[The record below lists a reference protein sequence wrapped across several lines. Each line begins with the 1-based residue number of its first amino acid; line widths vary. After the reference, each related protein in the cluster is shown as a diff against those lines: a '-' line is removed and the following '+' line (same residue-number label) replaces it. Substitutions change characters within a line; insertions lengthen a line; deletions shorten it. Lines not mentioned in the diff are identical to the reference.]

1 MPDKFT
7 GNVGPYAKPLA
18 GAAPGDMRSR
28 FNELVPMEVQNAYQ
42 QKAEI
47 DVLEADRL
55 ENQKLLQEQRNVKLN
70 SLKSLYRQ
78 AMPNP
83 QFADRAASSVF
94 DRIENAGSKQELN
107 DIYSEIE
114 GIREKAQDSLFLF
127 DGMETFS
134 GIAQSLASTA
144 EGFFFGKETEVN
156 KKKKLL
162 KQANPD
168 LNDVAGSV
176 LPRDL
181 FSEGVNAI
189 KEAEFKSYGQQI
201 LTQYE
206 SPLALNQALDKAR
219 HGSSGAY
226 KNFDAFVAPRLDDA
240 FATKGHYLYRE
251 GEEAAQ
257 FQKDARK
264 AFADPTYNRITAN
277 FKHDLEK
284 ESLSSLKGAVMQKLQ
299 GELLKPRDAVD
310 YNPDNIK
317 NYRNSLNII
326 DQRLNSLS
334 GVYKVDKYSP
344 DYNVLGGSSSTI
356 RSTIKAFSDT
366 LPGQL
371 LADITGQS
379 DFDKAVGS
387 EAFYKPEVITYD
399 AENRPV
405 MSNQFMY
412 TKADGSKGFNY
423 GAIPEA
429 GGAMVAQ
436 MLPIIATGGLV
447 GGAVRGLAGAEL
459 GWASSAAA
467 GVARGYDAINK
478 VSAFGKE
485 LQLADRAATFASV
498 AANTI
503 PHFVEQEKRWGG
515 NYFKRGFAGGIVEAS
530 AEAIGFPDVGAL
542 KMRPMTTTLASSA
555 MRSAG
560 LELNFGQRLGAY
572 LNNSYEFAKMATKQ
586 NAVEALEEE
595 LSLIGNSIVQNTLMP
610 EEYALRDREE
620 VTAKTLTDTLV
631 ESFAAGLIYSF
642 GTTGT
647 GAYSF
652 TRPEN
657 LKNMANWEAANNAD
671 LFVAKLSDLKDKGKI
686 TDQDFI
692 QGMAK
697 VRNLQGT
704 LKSMV
709 GFDNI
714 RDLKTLNVDK
724 DEQYNLFTN
733 LLRKNDLLT
742 IDYDSLSEDEKN
754 TLAKYK
760 IANKLSQKEA
770 SKIEEIKKQLAEI
783 STKENPTPAEIE
795 KSVELTLLYQRI
807 KRANIQAVKKGEIS
821 EEDKKFFYERGLLQD
836 TDLQFTREDIDKEI
850 ASIDKSILKT
860 QKRIDRYAN
869 LTDSEKRDVIRQVYD
884 EKIDAVMNI
893 DGTAELVSSMS
904 ALKKDLEYL
913 KLKGEEEVPGQI
925 EHKERLLDAYG
936 KQMYDLTNE
945 RDEFGQN
952 KIEQKVS
959 TFDAVALEQEGD
971 FYSMLEAQEYLSAN
985 KDHVNQE
992 LYDTVQENLNDS
1004 FERAQAALAE
1014 ATPEVRSKILTDFL
1028 DKVTL
1033 KNTKYAYNVNL
1044 VNSLFPSAEY
1054 TQEEL
1059 DNSREELI
1067 QRRAQRRSAQ
1077 VLGTETLS
1085 EDEEEQKDQKEFN
1098 EVAARAAQTPEVV
1111 DESGKSNRDDI
1122 YLEGYNKMLEKA
1134 KNSPTG
1140 FAKAFESTVK
1150 SRLTKVFSSGT
1161 KDYNTLIN
1169 AFDNLLDKK
1178 ITPEEFR
1185 NIFLSVWRDNKAD
1198 EKKANAVIF
1207 LKFIADRYFAN
1218 DMPADRVASTTPAA
1232 KTTPVTPATTTP
1244 PKTVAKN
1251 APTPKQGGKVDRLN
1265 EVVTQEVKARMTQL
1279 EYLAS
1284 PLRSIAFE
1292 YNRQNEKNQDPAVL
1306 RNVAIIEKLPSIE
1319 GSTIRVMNRKLFLLY
1334 HIGQRSRDVN
1344 PREEFEKIVTHISE
1358 NQMSVDNWNSLSE
1371 EEKES
1376 LVSPID
1382 AIIGKNFYDES
1393 MLRFF
1398 FTSTKVDPLK
1408 PNELYPVGSG
1418 LFTNPEAIITA
1429 IDEEKNLITID
1440 GLPMELN
1447 MPTVSKGEYPIS
1459 DRIIEE
1465 YSKLGGSE
1473 QELRNKNVD
1482 TFERLKAL
1490 KKAISE
1496 ADSLSDTLPFLDFD
1510 FNVSS
1515 GVMLR
1520 TPINTFEKGN
1530 TTEVESVKKARISDF
1545 KIIEDPRESVF
1556 GKSFA
1561 FEKGRV
1567 YFNNNGNPTLLT
1579 NNKIDSAEA
1588 DALAEVYFSEENPY
1602 FASPKEAE
1610 AYLFNLINQVD
1621 KKTRLHFFVN
1631 EEYPGPGQF
1640 PVIIV
1645 KSEETGKGFT
1655 NTVLTKEEFASTL
1668 KNHYYKASLALMKS
1682 GEPILR
1688 FKPEGAVTQ
1697 NYAEYLKDTH
1707 NFPIKDGEVARPV
1720 NKVVYLSTESLAKQF
1735 PEITGIVPE
1744 VETPKQV
1751 PTTPAQPA
1759 QATQATDTVADK
1771 IISNGDRI
1779 INVQTKPITDEITD
1793 TDGELFLTSDKD
1805 PGGRVYINMDP
1816 LKNVLVVP
1824 NNTLTVIDKNTGKEV
1839 VSKELNPEGAVI
1851 FEAMQGRL
1859 FVVANING
1867 QLVPFYKSSA
1877 GTSGKTQGDWYPF
1890 FGYTGAWLVKGGI
1903 DKGTG
1908 KMSYSPEID
1917 KVTKLL
1923 NENLVFP
1930 DKYIDRATN
1939 TIKGTDGEV
1948 LIDMNVAFKINR
1960 LEQKEFGSQ
1969 TGKGTNYQ
1977 IKGLKE
1983 NTRSGSGVVALIT
1996 GLNTTSLDSSKTPKE
2011 LSEWFSLIS
2020 KNAEPA
2026 AKPSEPSALQ
2036 TLSILV
2042 FPTALKAISKSAV
2055 PDAPQLS
2062 AVKTVG
2068 EEFYQMAIN
2077 TVLADP
2083 GKLSTVYYPKL
2094 IKNGEG
2100 KGASVYFELTPY
2112 DPTDPGAL
2120 GSPFYIARVQIAE
2133 REKPVTLV
2141 LVKPKSPFGG
2151 TFGTPRFLAEID
2163 LANPSEGK
2171 MSSTVPSA
2179 PVAPIAP
2186 VAPVE
2191 PPVTKKARPV
2201 LTANTF
2207 EEPQA
2212 EVTSESPFL
2221 DSLQDEEELRA
2232 AAKEVKDACKGDLD
2246 DIA

>member
-7 GNVGPYAKPLA
+7 SNVGPYAKPLA

-206 SPLALNQALDKAR
+206 SPLALNQALEKAR
-219 HGSSGAY
+219 RGSSGAY

-257 FQKDARK
+257 FQRDARN
-264 AFADPTYNRITAN
+264 AFADPTQNQTTAN

-310 YNPDNIK
+310 YNPENIK
-317 NYRNSLNII
+317 HYRNSLNII

-334 GVYKVDKYSP
+334 GVYKVDKYAP
-344 DYNVLGGSSSTI
+344 EIEQTFFGDSSSAR
-356 RSTIKAFSDT
+356 RSTIKAFGDT

-371 LADITGQS
+371 IADVFNMG
-379 DFDKAVGS
+379 DFQKAVFS

-399 AENRPV
+399 AENKPV

-412 TKADGSKGFNY
+412 TKTDGSKGFNF

-436 MLPIIATGGLV
+436 MMPIIAVGGLV
-447 GGAVRGLAGAEL
+447 GGAVKGLAGAEL
-459 GWASSAAA
+459 GWASTAAA

-478 VSAFGKE
+478 LSAFGKE

-515 NYFKRGFAGGIVEAS
+515 NYVKRGFAGGIVEAS

-642 GTTGT
+642 GTTGA
-647 GAYSF
+647 GAYSY

-686 TDQDFI
+686 TDQDFV

-709 GFDNI
+709 GFDSI

-733 LLRKNDLLT
+733 LLRKNELLT

-760 IANKLSQKEA
+760 IANKISQKEA
-770 SKIEEIKKQLAEI
+770 GKIEEIKKQLAEI

-807 KRANIQAVKKGEIS
+807 KRANIQSVKKGEIS
-821 EEDKKFFYERGLLQD
+821 EEDKKFFYEKGLLQD
-836 TDLQFTREDIDKEI
+836 ADLQFTREDIDKEI

-904 ALKKDLEYL
+904 ALKKDLDYL

-1044 VNSLFPSAEY
+1044 VNSLFPNAEY

-1098 EVAARAAQTPEVV
+1098 EVATQAAQTPEVV
-1111 DESGKSNRDDI
+1111 DESGNSNRDEI
-1122 YLEGYNKMLEKA
+1122 YLAGYNRMLEKA
-1134 KNSPTG
+1134 KNNPMG
-1140 FAKAFESTVK
+1140 FDKAFESAVK
-1150 SRLTKVFSSGT
+1150 NRLSRVFTRGT
-1161 KDYNTLIN
+1161 KDYNTLTN

-1232 KTTPVTPATTTP
+1232 KTTPVTPAATGTTTTTP

-1306 RNVAIIEKLPSIE
+1306 RNIALLEKLSSIP
-1319 GSTIRVMNRKLFLLY
+1319 GSRIRVMNRKLFLTY
-1334 HIGQRSRDVN
+1334 HIMQRNAEVD
-1344 PREEFEKIVTHISE
+1344 PTEEFEKIATYISE
-1358 NQMSVDNWNSLSE
+1358 NQMSVDTWNALSE

-1376 LVSPID
+1376 LMSPID
-1382 AIIGKNFYDES
+1382 AILGKNFYDEG
-1393 MLRFF
+1393 MVRFF
-1398 FTSTKVDPLK
+1398 FTSTDSKGK
-1408 PNELYPVGSG
+1408 LYPVGSG
-1418 LFTNPEAIITA
+1418 LFTNAEPIITA
-1429 IDEEKNLITID
+1429 VDGEENLITID

-1447 MPTVSKGEYPIS
+1447 MPTVSRGEYPIS

-1473 QELRNKNVD
+1473 QELRNKNAD

-1490 KKAISE
+1490 KKSIS
-1496 ADSLSDTLPFLDFD
+1496 AANSFNDSLPYMDFD

-1515 GVMLR
+1515 GVMLP

-1530 TTEVESVKKARISDF
+1530 TTEVENVKKARISDF

-1579 NNKIDSAEA
+1579 NNKIDPAEA

-1645 KSEETGKGFT
+1645 KSVETGTGFQ

-1682 GEPILR
+1682 GEPVLR

-1707 NFPIKDGEVARPV
+1707 NFPIKDGEVAKPV
-1720 NKVVYLSTESLAKQF
+1720 NKIVYLSTESLAEQF
-1735 PEITGIVPE
+1735 PEITGIVPK

-1751 PTTPAQPA
+1751 PTTPTQPTGA
-1759 QATQATDTVADK
+1759 KADIERRKQAELDTNTSAGYGVIASDYLFTGGRGSMLSTDYLLQALIASFPFAGKQIDAIRNK
-1771 IISNGDRI
+1771 YASKLGNISDD
-1779 INVQTKPITDEITD
+1779 INSKSYNDAIAEIRNAINTTYQNSEIESLFDEI
-1793 TDGELFLTSDKD
+1793 
-1805 PGGRVYINMDP
+1805 
-1816 LKNVLVVP
+1816 LKNA
-1824 NNTLTVIDKNTGKEV
+1824 TGFISREGNR
-1839 VSKELNPEGAVI
+1839 VSSRL
-1851 FEAMQGRL
+1851 EA
-1859 FVVANING
+1859 
-1867 QLVPFYKSSA
+1867 
-1877 GTSGKTQGDWYPF
+1877 
-1890 FGYTGAWLVKGGI
+1890 
-1903 DKGTG
+1903 
-1908 KMSYSPEID
+1908 
-1917 KVTKLL
+1917 L
-1923 NENLVFP
+1923 NEEHKN
-1930 DKYIDRATN
+1930 
-1939 TIKGTDGEV
+1939 
-1948 LIDMNVAFKINR
+1948 KIETR
-1960 LEQKEFGSQ
+1960 YKAELDALEQ
-1969 TGKGTNYQ
+1969 
-1977 IKGLKE
+1977 
-1983 NTRSGSGVVALIT
+1983 
-1996 GLNTTSLDSSKTPKE
+1996 P
-2011 LSEWFSLIS
+2011 
-2020 KNAEPA
+2020 

-2042 FPTALKAISKSAV
+2042 FPRALDAISKSAV
-2055 PDAPQLS
+2055 ADAPQLS

-2083 GKLSTVYYPKL
+2083 SKLSTVYYPKL
-2094 IKNGEG
+2094 IKNNTGG
-2100 KGASVYFELTPY
+2100 TGASVYFELTPY

-2151 TFGTPRFLAEID
+2151 KFGTPRFLAEID

>member
-7 GNVGPYAKPLA
+7 GSVGPYAKPLA

-189 KEAEFKSYGQQI
+189 KEAEFKSYGQKI

-206 SPLALNQALDKAR
+206 SPLALNQALEKAR

-226 KNFDAFVAPRLDDA
+226 KDFDAFVAPRLDDA

-257 FQKDARK
+257 FQKDARN
-264 AFADPTYNRITAN
+264 AFANPTYNQVSAN

-310 YNPDNIK
+310 YNADNIK
-317 NYRNSLNII
+317 YYRNSLNII
-326 DQRLNSLS
+326 DQRLNSLA
-334 GVYKVDKYSP
+334 GVYKVDKYAP
-344 DYNVLGGSSSTI
+344 DIQKTLFGEKSSAR
-356 RSTIKAFSDT
+356 RSTFKAFGDT
-366 LPGQL
+366 LPGQWVL
-371 LADITGQS
+371 DLIGES
-379 DFDKAVGS
+379 DFDKAVFS
-387 EAFYKPEVITYD
+387 ESFYKPEVITYD

-447 GGAVRGLAGAEL
+447 GGAVKGLAGAEL
-459 GWASSAAA
+459 GWASTAAA
-467 GVARGYDAINK
+467 GVARGYDALNK

-515 NYFKRGFAGGIVEAS
+515 NYVKRGFAGGIVEAS

-610 EEYALRDREE
+610 EEYALRDREQ

-642 GTTGT
+642 GTTGA
-647 GAYSF
+647 GAYSY

-686 TDQDFI
+686 TDQDFV

-709 GFDNI
+709 GFDSI

-733 LLRKNDLLT
+733 LLRKNELLT

-770 SKIEEIKKQLAEI
+770 GKIEEIKKQLAEI

-807 KRANIQAVKKGEIS
+807 KRANIQSVKKGEIS
-821 EEDKKFFYERGLLQD
+821 EEDKKFFYEKGLLQD
-836 TDLQFTREDIDKEI
+836 ADLQFTREDIDKEI

-904 ALKKDLEYL
+904 ALKKDLDYL

-936 KQMYDLTNE
+936 KKMYDLTNE

-1044 VNSLFPSAEY
+1044 VNSLFPNAEY

-1059 DNSREELI
+1059 DNSREELS

-1098 EVAARAAQTPEVV
+1098 EVATQAAQTPEVV
-1111 DESGKSNRDDI
+1111 DESGNSNRDEI
-1122 YLEGYNKMLEKA
+1122 YLAGYNRMLEKA
-1134 KNSPTG
+1134 KNNPMG
-1140 FAKAFESTVK
+1140 FDKAFESAVK
-1150 SRLTKVFSSGT
+1150 SRLSRVFTRGT
-1161 KDYNTLIN
+1161 KDYNTLTN

-1232 KTTPVTPATTTP
+1232 KTTPVTPATTTTTP

-1306 RNVAIIEKLPSIE
+1306 RNIALLEKLSSIP
-1319 GSTIRVMNRKLFLLY
+1319 GSRIRVMNRKLFLTY
-1334 HIGQRSRDVN
+1334 HIMQRNAEVD
-1344 PREEFEKIVTHISE
+1344 PTEEFEKIATYISE
-1358 NQMSVDNWNSLSE
+1358 NQMSVDIWNALSE
-1371 EEKES
+1371 EEKEN
-1376 LVSPID
+1376 LMSPID
-1382 AIIGKNFYDES
+1382 AILGKNFYDEG
-1393 MLRFF
+1393 MVRFF
-1398 FTSTKVDPLK
+1398 FTSTDSKDK
-1408 PNELYPVGSG
+1408 LYPVGSG
-1418 LFTNPEAIITA
+1418 LFTNAEPIITA
-1429 IDEEKNLITID
+1429 VDEEENLITID

-1473 QELRNKNVD
+1473 QELRNKNAD

-1490 KKAISE
+1490 KKSIAAANSFN
-1496 ADSLSDTLPFLDFD
+1496 DSLPYMDFD

-1515 GVMLR
+1515 GVMLP

-1579 NNKIDSAEA
+1579 NNKIDPAEA

-1645 KSEETGKGFT
+1645 KSVETGTGFQ

-1707 NFPIKDGEVARPV
+1707 NFPIKDGEVAKPV
-1720 NKVVYLSTESLAKQF
+1720 NKIVYLSTESLAAQF
-1735 PEITGIVPE
+1735 PEIVGIVPK

-1751 PTTPAQPA
+1751 PTTPAQPTGA
-1759 QATQATDTVADK
+1759 RADIQIPKLITVKVDLSILSISELNNVAKQLRQKTIDARQAEKEGKSVIGGSISIENDYQAVKKYITELTALGTTDTTNKALDN
-1771 IISNGDRI
+1771 IESF
-1779 INVQTKPITDEITD
+1779 E
-1793 TDGELFLTSDKD
+1793 TSK
-1805 PGGRVYINMDP
+1805 GSIYT
-1816 LKNVLVVP
+1816 VLP
-1824 NNTLTVIDKNTGKEV
+1824 N
-1839 VSKELNPEGAVI
+1839 
-1851 FEAMQGRL
+1851 
-1859 FVVANING
+1859 
-1867 QLVPFYKSSA
+1867 
-1877 GTSGKTQGDWYPF
+1877 GKTQ
-1890 FGYTGAWLVKGGI
+1890 
-1903 DKGTG
+1903 
-1908 KMSYSPEID
+1908 
-1917 KVTKLL
+1917 
-1923 NENLVFP
+1923 
-1930 DKYIDRATN
+1930 R
-1939 TIKGTDGEV
+1939 
-1948 LIDMNVAFKINR
+1948 FKTAAN
-1960 LEQKEFGSQ
+1960 
-1969 TGKGTNYQ
+1969 
-1977 IKGLKE
+1977 
-1983 NTRSGSGVVALIT
+1983 
-1996 GLNTTSLDSSKTPKE
+1996 E
-2011 LSEWFSLIS
+2011 LSEPNDLIVFVKFKNSKQEQDFLSAQNRQGGQKLYVVDSEGNLYDTNEQVQGKDVKLAIIKDGKVVETVETSLEPKVGYNTFDQRRFEKDGEKYRSSHLGNTIVKINYKKS
-2020 KNAEPA
+2020 VSAEPA
-2026 AKPSEPSALQ
+2026 VKSSGPSALQ

-2042 FPTALKAISKSAV
+2042 FPRALDAISKSAV
-2055 PDAPQLS
+2055 ADAPQLS

-2083 GKLSTVYYPKL
+2083 SKLSTVYYPKL
-2094 IKNGEG
+2094 IKNNTGG
-2100 KGASVYFELTPY
+2100 TGASVYFELTPY

-2151 TFGTPRFLAEID
+2151 KFGTPRFLAEID

-2171 MSSTVPSA
+2171 MSSTIPSA
-2179 PVAPIAP
+2179 PVAPVVPI
-2186 VAPVE
+2186 APVE
-2191 PPVTKKARPV
+2191 PPATKKARPV

>member
-7 GNVGPYAKPLA
+7 SNVGPYAKPLA

-206 SPLALNQALDKAR
+206 SPLALNQALEKAR
-219 HGSSGAY
+219 RGSSGAY

-257 FQKDARK
+257 FQRDARN
-264 AFADPTYNRITAN
+264 AFADPTQNQTTAN

-310 YNPDNIK
+310 YNPENIK
-317 NYRNSLNII
+317 HYRNSLNII

-334 GVYKVDKYSP
+334 GVYKVDKYAP
-344 DYNVLGGSSSTI
+344 EIEQTFFGDSSSAR
-356 RSTIKAFSDT
+356 RSTIKAFGDT

-371 LADITGQS
+371 IADVFNMG
-379 DFDKAVGS
+379 DFQKAVFS

-399 AENRPV
+399 AENKPV

-412 TKADGSKGFNY
+412 TKTDGSKGFNF

-436 MLPIIATGGLV
+436 MMPIIAVGGLV
-447 GGAVRGLAGAEL
+447 GGAVKGLAGAEL
-459 GWASSAAA
+459 GWASTAAA

-478 VSAFGKE
+478 LSAFGKE

-515 NYFKRGFAGGIVEAS
+515 NYVKRGFAGGIVEAS

-642 GTTGT
+642 GTTGA
-647 GAYSF
+647 GAYSY

-686 TDQDFI
+686 TDQDFV

-709 GFDNI
+709 GFDSI

-733 LLRKNDLLT
+733 LLRKNELLT

-760 IANKLSQKEA
+760 IANKISQKEA
-770 SKIEEIKKQLAEI
+770 GKIEEIKKQLAEI

-807 KRANIQAVKKGEIS
+807 KRANIQSVKKGEIS
-821 EEDKKFFYERGLLQD
+821 EEDKKFFYEKGLLQD
-836 TDLQFTREDIDKEI
+836 ADLQFTREDIDKEI

-904 ALKKDLEYL
+904 ALKKDLDYL

-1044 VNSLFPSAEY
+1044 VNSLFPGAEY

-1098 EVAARAAQTPEVV
+1098 EVATQAAQTPEVV
-1111 DESGKSNRDDI
+1111 DESGNSNRDEI
-1122 YLEGYNKMLEKA
+1122 YLAGYNRMLEKA
-1134 KNSPTG
+1134 KNNPMG
-1140 FAKAFESTVK
+1140 FDKAFESAVK
-1150 SRLTKVFSSGT
+1150 NRLSRVFTRGT
-1161 KDYNTLIN
+1161 KDYNTLTN

-1232 KTTPVTPATTTP
+1232 KTTPVTPAATGTTTTTP

-1306 RNVAIIEKLPSIE
+1306 RNIALLEKLSSIP
-1319 GSTIRVMNRKLFLLY
+1319 GSRIRVMNRKLFLTY
-1334 HIGQRSRDVN
+1334 HIMQRNAEVD
-1344 PREEFEKIVTHISE
+1344 PTEEFEKIATYISE
-1358 NQMSVDNWNSLSE
+1358 NQMSVDTWNALSE

-1376 LVSPID
+1376 LMSPID
-1382 AIIGKNFYDES
+1382 AILGKNFYDEG
-1393 MLRFF
+1393 MVRFF
-1398 FTSTKVDPLK
+1398 FTSTDSKGK
-1408 PNELYPVGSG
+1408 LYPVGSG
-1418 LFTNPEAIITA
+1418 LFTNAEPIITA
-1429 IDEEKNLITID
+1429 VDGEENLITID

-1447 MPTVSKGEYPIS
+1447 MPTVSRGEYPIS

-1473 QELRNKNVD
+1473 QELRNKNAD

-1490 KKAISE
+1490 KKSIS
-1496 ADSLSDTLPFLDFD
+1496 AANSFNDSLPYMDFD

-1515 GVMLR
+1515 GVMLP

-1530 TTEVESVKKARISDF
+1530 TTEVENVKKARISDF

-1579 NNKIDSAEA
+1579 NNKIDPAEA

-1645 KSEETGKGFT
+1645 KSVETGTGFQ

-1707 NFPIKDGEVARPV
+1707 NFPIKDGEVAKPV
-1720 NKVVYLSTESLAKQF
+1720 NKIVYLSTESLAEQF
-1735 PEITGIVPE
+1735 PEITGIVPK

-1751 PTTPAQPA
+1751 PTTPTQP
-1759 QATQATDTVADK
+1759 TQPVSVAD
-1771 IISNGDRI
+1771 
-1779 INVQTKPITDEITD
+1779 T
-1793 TDGELFLTSDKD
+1793 
-1805 PGGRVYINMDP
+1805 
-1816 LKNVLVVP
+1816 
-1824 NNTLTVIDKNTGKEV
+1824 TL
-1839 VSKELNPEGAVI
+1839 P
-1851 FEAMQGRL
+1851 
-1859 FVVANING
+1859 
-1867 QLVPFYKSSA
+1867 
-1877 GTSGKTQGDWYPF
+1877 
-1890 FGYTGAWLVKGGI
+1890 
-1903 DKGTG
+1903 
-1908 KMSYSPEID
+1908 
-1917 KVTKLL
+1917 
-1923 NENLVFP
+1923 
-1930 DKYIDRATN
+1930 
-1939 TIKGTDGEV
+1939 
-1948 LIDMNVAFKINR
+1948 
-1960 LEQKEFGSQ
+1960 
-1969 TGKGTNYQ
+1969 
-1977 IKGLKE
+1977 
-1983 NTRSGSGVVALIT
+1983 
-1996 GLNTTSLDSSKTPKE
+1996 
-2011 LSEWFSLIS
+2011 
-2020 KNAEPA
+2020 
-2026 AKPSEPSALQ
+2026 ALQ

-2042 FPTALKAISKSAV
+2042 FPRALDAISKSAV
-2055 PDAPQLS
+2055 ADAPQLS

-2083 GKLSTVYYPKL
+2083 SKLSTVYYPKL
-2094 IKNGEG
+2094 IKNNTGG
-2100 KGASVYFELTPY
+2100 TGASVYFELTPY

-2151 TFGTPRFLAEID
+2151 KFGTPRFLAEID

>member
-7 GNVGPYAKPLA
+7 SNVGPYAKPLA

-206 SPLALNQALDKAR
+206 SPLALNQALEKAR
-219 HGSSGAY
+219 RGSSGAY

-257 FQKDARK
+257 FQRDARN
-264 AFADPTYNRITAN
+264 AFADPTQNQTTAN

-310 YNPDNIK
+310 YNPENIK
-317 NYRNSLNII
+317 HYRNSLNII

-334 GVYKVDKYSP
+334 GVYKVDKYAP
-344 DYNVLGGSSSTI
+344 EIEQTFFGDSSSAR
-356 RSTIKAFSDT
+356 RSTIKAFGDT

-371 LADITGQS
+371 IADVFNMG
-379 DFDKAVGS
+379 DFQKAVFS

-399 AENRPV
+399 AENKPV

-412 TKADGSKGFNY
+412 TKTDGSKGFNF

-436 MLPIIATGGLV
+436 MMPIIAVGGLV
-447 GGAVRGLAGAEL
+447 GGAVKGLAGAEL
-459 GWASSAAA
+459 GWASTAAA

-478 VSAFGKE
+478 LSAFGKE

-515 NYFKRGFAGGIVEAS
+515 NYVKRGFAGGIVEAS

-642 GTTGT
+642 GTTGA
-647 GAYSF
+647 GAYSY

-686 TDQDFI
+686 TDQDFV

-709 GFDNI
+709 GFDSI

-733 LLRKNDLLT
+733 LLRKNELLT

-760 IANKLSQKEA
+760 IANKISQKEA
-770 SKIEEIKKQLAEI
+770 GKIEEIKKQLAEI

-807 KRANIQAVKKGEIS
+807 KRANIQSVKKGEIS
-821 EEDKKFFYERGLLQD
+821 EEDKKFFYEKGLLQD
-836 TDLQFTREDIDKEI
+836 ADLQFTREDIDKEI

-936 KQMYDLTNE
+936 KKMYDLTNE

-1098 EVAARAAQTPEVV
+1098 EVATQAAQTPEVV
-1111 DESGKSNRDDI
+1111 DESGNSNRDEI
-1122 YLEGYNKMLEKA
+1122 YLAGYNRMLEKA
-1134 KNSPTG
+1134 KNNPMG
-1140 FAKAFESTVK
+1140 FDKAFESAVK
-1150 SRLTKVFSSGT
+1150 NRLSRVFTRGT
-1161 KDYNTLIN
+1161 KDYNTLTN

-1232 KTTPVTPATTTP
+1232 KTTPVTPAATGTTTTTP

-1306 RNVAIIEKLPSIE
+1306 RNIALLEKLSSIP
-1319 GSTIRVMNRKLFLLY
+1319 GSRIRVMNRKLFLTY
-1334 HIGQRSRDVN
+1334 HIMQRNAEVD
-1344 PREEFEKIVTHISE
+1344 PTEEFEKIATYISE
-1358 NQMSVDNWNSLSE
+1358 NQMSVDTWNALSE

-1376 LVSPID
+1376 LMSPID
-1382 AIIGKNFYDES
+1382 AILGKNFYDEG
-1393 MLRFF
+1393 MVRFF
-1398 FTSTKVDPLK
+1398 FTSTDSKGK
-1408 PNELYPVGSG
+1408 LYPVGSG
-1418 LFTNPEAIITA
+1418 LFTNAEPIITA
-1429 IDEEKNLITID
+1429 VDGEENLITID

-1447 MPTVSKGEYPIS
+1447 MPTVSRGEYPIS

-1473 QELRNKNVD
+1473 QELRNKNAD

-1490 KKAISE
+1490 KKSIS
-1496 ADSLSDTLPFLDFD
+1496 AANSFNDSLPYMDFD

-1515 GVMLR
+1515 GVMLP

-1530 TTEVESVKKARISDF
+1530 TTEVENVKKARISDF

-1579 NNKIDSAEA
+1579 NNKIDPAEA

-1645 KSEETGKGFT
+1645 KSVETGTGFQ

-1707 NFPIKDGEVARPV
+1707 NFPIKDGEVAKPV
-1720 NKVVYLSTESLAKQF
+1720 NKIVYLSTESLAEQF
-1735 PEITGIVPE
+1735 PEITGIVPK

-1751 PTTPAQPA
+1751 PTTPTQP
-1759 QATQATDTVADK
+1759 TQPVSVAD
-1771 IISNGDRI
+1771 
-1779 INVQTKPITDEITD
+1779 T
-1793 TDGELFLTSDKD
+1793 
-1805 PGGRVYINMDP
+1805 
-1816 LKNVLVVP
+1816 
-1824 NNTLTVIDKNTGKEV
+1824 TL
-1839 VSKELNPEGAVI
+1839 P
-1851 FEAMQGRL
+1851 
-1859 FVVANING
+1859 
-1867 QLVPFYKSSA
+1867 
-1877 GTSGKTQGDWYPF
+1877 
-1890 FGYTGAWLVKGGI
+1890 
-1903 DKGTG
+1903 
-1908 KMSYSPEID
+1908 
-1917 KVTKLL
+1917 
-1923 NENLVFP
+1923 
-1930 DKYIDRATN
+1930 
-1939 TIKGTDGEV
+1939 
-1948 LIDMNVAFKINR
+1948 
-1960 LEQKEFGSQ
+1960 
-1969 TGKGTNYQ
+1969 
-1977 IKGLKE
+1977 
-1983 NTRSGSGVVALIT
+1983 
-1996 GLNTTSLDSSKTPKE
+1996 
-2011 LSEWFSLIS
+2011 
-2020 KNAEPA
+2020 
-2026 AKPSEPSALQ
+2026 ALQ

-2042 FPTALKAISKSAV
+2042 FPRALDAISKSAV
-2055 PDAPQLS
+2055 ADAPQLS

-2083 GKLSTVYYPKL
+2083 SKLSTVYYPKL
-2094 IKNGEG
+2094 IKNNTGG
-2100 KGASVYFELTPY
+2100 TGASVYFELTPY

-2151 TFGTPRFLAEID
+2151 KFGTPRFLAEID

>member
-189 KEAEFKSYGQQI
+189 KEAEFKSYGQKI

-206 SPLALNQALDKAR
+206 SPLALNQALEKAR

-226 KNFDAFVAPRLDDA
+226 KDFDAFVAPRLDDA

-257 FQKDARK
+257 FQKDARN
-264 AFADPTYNRITAN
+264 AFANPTYNQVSAN

-310 YNPDNIK
+310 YNADNIK
-317 NYRNSLNII
+317 YYRNSLNII
-326 DQRLNSLS
+326 DQRLNSLA
-334 GVYKVDKYSP
+334 GVYKVDKYAP
-344 DYNVLGGSSSTI
+344 DITLFGEKSSAR
-356 RSTIKAFSDT
+356 RSTFKALGDT
-366 LPGQL
+366 LPGQWVL
-371 LADITGQS
+371 DLIGGS
-379 DFDKAVGS
+379 DFDKAVFS
-387 EAFYKPEVITYD
+387 ESFYKPEVITYD

-447 GGAVRGLAGAEL
+447 GGAVKGLAGAEL

-467 GVARGYDAINK
+467 GIARGYDALNK

-515 NYFKRGFAGGIVEAS
+515 NYVKRGFAGGIVEAS

-610 EEYALRDREE
+610 EEYALRDREQ

-642 GTTGT
+642 GTTGA
-647 GAYSF
+647 GAYSY

-686 TDQDFI
+686 TDQDFV

-709 GFDNI
+709 GFDSI

-733 LLRKNDLLT
+733 LLRKNELLT

-760 IANKLSQKEA
+760 IANKISQKEA
-770 SKIEEIKKQLAEI
+770 GKIEEIKKQLAEI

-807 KRANIQAVKKGEIS
+807 KRANIQSVKKGEIS
-821 EEDKKFFYERGLLQD
+821 EEDKKFFYEKGLLQD
-836 TDLQFTREDIDKEI
+836 ADLQFTREDIDKEI

-904 ALKKDLEYL
+904 ALKKDLDYL

-936 KQMYDLTNE
+936 KKMYDLTNE

-1033 KNTKYAYNVNL
+1033 KNTK
-1044 VNSLFPSAEY
+1044 
-1054 TQEEL
+1054 
-1059 DNSREELI
+1059 
-1067 QRRAQRRSAQ
+1067 
-1077 VLGTETLS
+1077 
-1085 EDEEEQKDQKEFN
+1085 
-1098 EVAARAAQTPEVV
+1098 
-1111 DESGKSNRDDI
+1111 
-1122 YLEGYNKMLEKA
+1122 
-1134 KNSPTG
+1134 
-1140 FAKAFESTVK
+1140 
-1150 SRLTKVFSSGT
+1150 
-1161 KDYNTLIN
+1161 
-1169 AFDNLLDKK
+1169 
-1178 ITPEEFR
+1178 
-1185 NIFLSVWRDNKAD
+1185 
-1198 EKKANAVIF
+1198 
-1207 LKFIADRYFAN
+1207 
-1218 DMPADRVASTTPAA
+1218 
-1232 KTTPVTPATTTP
+1232 
-1244 PKTVAKN
+1244 
-1251 APTPKQGGKVDRLN
+1251 
-1265 EVVTQEVKARMTQL
+1265 
-1279 EYLAS
+1279 
-1284 PLRSIAFE
+1284 
-1292 YNRQNEKNQDPAVL
+1292 
-1306 RNVAIIEKLPSIE
+1306 
-1319 GSTIRVMNRKLFLLY
+1319 
-1334 HIGQRSRDVN
+1334 
-1344 PREEFEKIVTHISE
+1344 
-1358 NQMSVDNWNSLSE
+1358 
-1371 EEKES
+1371 
-1376 LVSPID
+1376 
-1382 AIIGKNFYDES
+1382 
-1393 MLRFF
+1393 
-1398 FTSTKVDPLK
+1398 
-1408 PNELYPVGSG
+1408 
-1418 LFTNPEAIITA
+1418 
-1429 IDEEKNLITID
+1429 
-1440 GLPMELN
+1440 
-1447 MPTVSKGEYPIS
+1447 
-1459 DRIIEE
+1459 
-1465 YSKLGGSE
+1465 
-1473 QELRNKNVD
+1473 
-1482 TFERLKAL
+1482 
-1490 KKAISE
+1490 
-1496 ADSLSDTLPFLDFD
+1496 
-1510 FNVSS
+1510 
-1515 GVMLR
+1515 
-1520 TPINTFEKGN
+1520 
-1530 TTEVESVKKARISDF
+1530 
-1545 KIIEDPRESVF
+1545 
-1556 GKSFA
+1556 
-1561 FEKGRV
+1561 
-1567 YFNNNGNPTLLT
+1567 
-1579 NNKIDSAEA
+1579 
-1588 DALAEVYFSEENPY
+1588 
-1602 FASPKEAE
+1602 
-1610 AYLFNLINQVD
+1610 
-1621 KKTRLHFFVN
+1621 
-1631 EEYPGPGQF
+1631 
-1640 PVIIV
+1640 
-1645 KSEETGKGFT
+1645 
-1655 NTVLTKEEFASTL
+1655 
-1668 KNHYYKASLALMKS
+1668 
-1682 GEPILR
+1682 
-1688 FKPEGAVTQ
+1688 
-1697 NYAEYLKDTH
+1697 
-1707 NFPIKDGEVARPV
+1707 
-1720 NKVVYLSTESLAKQF
+1720 
-1735 PEITGIVPE
+1735 
-1744 VETPKQV
+1744 
-1751 PTTPAQPA
+1751 
-1759 QATQATDTVADK
+1759 
-1771 IISNGDRI
+1771 
-1779 INVQTKPITDEITD
+1779 
-1793 TDGELFLTSDKD
+1793 
-1805 PGGRVYINMDP
+1805 
-1816 LKNVLVVP
+1816 
-1824 NNTLTVIDKNTGKEV
+1824 
-1839 VSKELNPEGAVI
+1839 
-1851 FEAMQGRL
+1851 
-1859 FVVANING
+1859 
-1867 QLVPFYKSSA
+1867 
-1877 GTSGKTQGDWYPF
+1877 
-1890 FGYTGAWLVKGGI
+1890 
-1903 DKGTG
+1903 
-1908 KMSYSPEID
+1908 
-1917 KVTKLL
+1917 
-1923 NENLVFP
+1923 
-1930 DKYIDRATN
+1930 
-1939 TIKGTDGEV
+1939 
-1948 LIDMNVAFKINR
+1948 
-1960 LEQKEFGSQ
+1960 
-1969 TGKGTNYQ
+1969 
-1977 IKGLKE
+1977 
-1983 NTRSGSGVVALIT
+1983 
-1996 GLNTTSLDSSKTPKE
+1996 
-2011 LSEWFSLIS
+2011 
-2020 KNAEPA
+2020 
-2026 AKPSEPSALQ
+2026 
-2036 TLSILV
+2036 
-2042 FPTALKAISKSAV
+2042 
-2055 PDAPQLS
+2055 
-2062 AVKTVG
+2062 
-2068 EEFYQMAIN
+2068 
-2077 TVLADP
+2077 
-2083 GKLSTVYYPKL
+2083 
-2094 IKNGEG
+2094 
-2100 KGASVYFELTPY
+2100 
-2112 DPTDPGAL
+2112 
-2120 GSPFYIARVQIAE
+2120 
-2133 REKPVTLV
+2133 
-2141 LVKPKSPFGG
+2141 
-2151 TFGTPRFLAEID
+2151 
-2163 LANPSEGK
+2163 
-2171 MSSTVPSA
+2171 
-2179 PVAPIAP
+2179 
-2186 VAPVE
+2186 
-2191 PPVTKKARPV
+2191 
-2201 LTANTF
+2201 
-2207 EEPQA
+2207 
-2212 EVTSESPFL
+2212 
-2221 DSLQDEEELRA
+2221 
-2232 AAKEVKDACKGDLD
+2232 
-2246 DIA
+2246 

>member
-7 GNVGPYAKPLA
+7 SNVGPYAKPLA

-206 SPLALNQALDKAR
+206 SPLALNQALEKAR

-257 FQKDARK
+257 FQKDARN
-264 AFADPTYNRITAN
+264 AFADPTQNQTTAN

-310 YNPDNIK
+310 YNPENIK
-317 NYRNSLNII
+317 HYRNSLNII

-334 GVYKVDKYSP
+334 GVYKVDKYAP
-344 DYNVLGGSSSTI
+344 EVEQTFFGDSSSAR
-356 RSTIKAFSDT
+356 RSTIKAFGDT

-371 LADITGQS
+371 IADVFNMG
-379 DFDKAVGS
+379 DFQKAVFS

-399 AENRPV
+399 AENKPV

-412 TKADGSKGFNY
+412 TKTDGSKGFNF

-436 MLPIIATGGLV
+436 MMPIIAVGGLV
-447 GGAVRGLAGAEL
+447 GGAVKGLAGAEL
-459 GWASSAAA
+459 GWASTAAA
-467 GVARGYDAINK
+467 GVARGYDALNK

-515 NYFKRGFAGGIVEAS
+515 NYVKRGFAGGIVEAS

-610 EEYALRDREE
+610 EEYALRDREQ

-642 GTTGT
+642 GTTGA
-647 GAYSF
+647 GAYSY

-686 TDQDFI
+686 TDQDFV

-709 GFDNI
+709 GFDSI

-733 LLRKNDLLT
+733 LLRKNELLT

-760 IANKLSQKEA
+760 IANKISQKEA
-770 SKIEEIKKQLAEI
+770 GKIEEIKKQLAEI

-807 KRANIQAVKKGEIS
+807 KRANIQSVKKGEIS
-821 EEDKKFFYERGLLQD
+821 EEDKKFFYEKGLLQD
-836 TDLQFTREDIDKEI
+836 ADLQFTREDIDKEI

-904 ALKKDLEYL
+904 ALKKDLDYL

-936 KQMYDLTNE
+936 KKMYDLTNE

-1098 EVAARAAQTPEVV
+1098 EVATQAAQTPEVV
-1111 DESGKSNRDDI
+1111 DESGNSNRDEI
-1122 YLEGYNKMLEKA
+1122 YLAGYNRMLEKA
-1134 KNSPTG
+1134 KNNPMG
-1140 FAKAFESTVK
+1140 FDKAFESAVK
-1150 SRLTKVFSSGT
+1150 SRLSRVFTRGT
-1161 KDYNTLIN
+1161 KDYNTLTN

-1232 KTTPVTPATTTP
+1232 KTTPVTPAATGTTTTTP

-1306 RNVAIIEKLPSIE
+1306 RNIALLEKLSSIP
-1319 GSTIRVMNRKLFLLY
+1319 GSRIRVMNRKLFLTY
-1334 HIGQRSRDVN
+1334 HIMQRNAEVD
-1344 PREEFEKIVTHISE
+1344 PTEEFEKIATYISE
-1358 NQMSVDNWNSLSE
+1358 NQMSVDTWNALSE

-1376 LVSPID
+1376 LMSPID
-1382 AIIGKNFYDES
+1382 AILGKNFYDEG
-1393 MLRFF
+1393 MVRFF
-1398 FTSTKVDPLK
+1398 FTSTDSKGK
-1408 PNELYPVGSG
+1408 LYPVGSG
-1418 LFTNPEAIITA
+1418 LFTNAEPIITA
-1429 IDEEKNLITID
+1429 VDGEENLITID

-1473 QELRNKNVD
+1473 QELRNKNAD

-1490 KKAISE
+1490 KKSIS
-1496 ADSLSDTLPFLDFD
+1496 AANSFNDSLPYMDFD

-1515 GVMLR
+1515 GVMLP

-1530 TTEVESVKKARISDF
+1530 TTEVENVKKARISDF

-1579 NNKIDSAEA
+1579 NNKIDPAEA

-1645 KSEETGKGFT
+1645 KSVETGTGFQ

-1682 GEPILR
+1682 GEPVLR

-1707 NFPIKDGEVARPV
+1707 NFPIKDGEVAKPV
-1720 NKVVYLSTESLAKQF
+1720 NKIVYLSTESLAEQF
-1735 PEITGIVPE
+1735 PEITGIVPK

-1751 PTTPAQPA
+1751 PTTPVVPAQPVS
-1759 QATQATDTVADK
+1759 VAD
-1771 IISNGDRI
+1771 
-1779 INVQTKPITDEITD
+1779 T
-1793 TDGELFLTSDKD
+1793 
-1805 PGGRVYINMDP
+1805 
-1816 LKNVLVVP
+1816 
-1824 NNTLTVIDKNTGKEV
+1824 TL
-1839 VSKELNPEGAVI
+1839 P
-1851 FEAMQGRL
+1851 
-1859 FVVANING
+1859 
-1867 QLVPFYKSSA
+1867 
-1877 GTSGKTQGDWYPF
+1877 
-1890 FGYTGAWLVKGGI
+1890 
-1903 DKGTG
+1903 
-1908 KMSYSPEID
+1908 
-1917 KVTKLL
+1917 
-1923 NENLVFP
+1923 
-1930 DKYIDRATN
+1930 
-1939 TIKGTDGEV
+1939 
-1948 LIDMNVAFKINR
+1948 
-1960 LEQKEFGSQ
+1960 
-1969 TGKGTNYQ
+1969 
-1977 IKGLKE
+1977 
-1983 NTRSGSGVVALIT
+1983 
-1996 GLNTTSLDSSKTPKE
+1996 
-2011 LSEWFSLIS
+2011 
-2020 KNAEPA
+2020 
-2026 AKPSEPSALQ
+2026 ALQ
-2036 TLSILV
+2036 TLSILL
-2042 FPTALKAISKSAV
+2042 FPRALDAISQSAV
-2055 PDAPQLS
+2055 ADAPQLS

-2083 GKLSTVYYPKL
+2083 SKLSTVYYPKL
-2094 IKNGEG
+2094 IKNNTGG
-2100 KGASVYFELTPY
+2100 TGASVYFELTPY

-2151 TFGTPRFLAEID
+2151 KFGTPRFLAEID

>member
-7 GNVGPYAKPLA
+7 SNVGPYAKPLA

-206 SPLALNQALDKAR
+206 SPLALNQALEKAR
-219 HGSSGAY
+219 RGSSGAY

-257 FQKDARK
+257 FQRDARN
-264 AFADPTYNRITAN
+264 AFADPTQNQTTAN

-310 YNPDNIK
+310 YNPENIK
-317 NYRNSLNII
+317 HYRNSLNII

-334 GVYKVDKYSP
+334 GVYKVDKYAP
-344 DYNVLGGSSSTI
+344 EIEQTFFGDSSSAR
-356 RSTIKAFSDT
+356 RSTIKAFGDT

-371 LADITGQS
+371 IADVFNMG
-379 DFDKAVGS
+379 DFQKAVFS

-399 AENRPV
+399 AENKPV

-412 TKADGSKGFNY
+412 TKTDGSKGFNF

-436 MLPIIATGGLV
+436 MMPIIAVGGLV
-447 GGAVRGLAGAEL
+447 GGAVKGLAGAEL
-459 GWASSAAA
+459 GWASTAAA

-478 VSAFGKE
+478 LSAFGKE

-515 NYFKRGFAGGIVEAS
+515 NYVKRGFAGGIVEAS

-642 GTTGT
+642 GTTGA
-647 GAYSF
+647 GAYSY

-686 TDQDFI
+686 TDQDFV

-709 GFDNI
+709 GFDSI

-733 LLRKNDLLT
+733 LLRKNELLT

-760 IANKLSQKEA
+760 IANKISQKEA
-770 SKIEEIKKQLAEI
+770 GKIEEIKKQLAEI

-807 KRANIQAVKKGEIS
+807 KRANIQSVKKGEIS
-821 EEDKKFFYERGLLQD
+821 EEDKKFFYEKGLLQD
-836 TDLQFTREDIDKEI
+836 ADLQFTREDIDKEI

-904 ALKKDLEYL
+904 ALKKDLDYL

-1098 EVAARAAQTPEVV
+1098 EVATQAAQTPEVV
-1111 DESGKSNRDDI
+1111 DESGNSNRDEI
-1122 YLEGYNKMLEKA
+1122 YLAGYNRMLEKA
-1134 KNSPTG
+1134 KNNPMG
-1140 FAKAFESTVK
+1140 FDKAFESAVK
-1150 SRLTKVFSSGT
+1150 NRLSRVFTRGT
-1161 KDYNTLIN
+1161 KDYNTLTN

-1232 KTTPVTPATTTP
+1232 KTTPVTPAATGTTTTTP

-1306 RNVAIIEKLPSIE
+1306 RNIALLEKLSSIP
-1319 GSTIRVMNRKLFLLY
+1319 GSRIRVMNRKLFLTY
-1334 HIGQRSRDVN
+1334 HIMQRNAEVD
-1344 PREEFEKIVTHISE
+1344 PTEEFEKIATYISE
-1358 NQMSVDNWNSLSE
+1358 NQMSVDTWNALSE

-1376 LVSPID
+1376 LMSPID
-1382 AIIGKNFYDES
+1382 AILGKNFYDEG
-1393 MLRFF
+1393 MVRFF
-1398 FTSTKVDPLK
+1398 FTSTDSKGK
-1408 PNELYPVGSG
+1408 LYPVGSG
-1418 LFTNPEAIITA
+1418 LFTNAEPIITA
-1429 IDEEKNLITID
+1429 VDGEENLITID

-1447 MPTVSKGEYPIS
+1447 MPTVSRGEYPIS

-1473 QELRNKNVD
+1473 QELRNKNAD

-1490 KKAISE
+1490 KKSIS
-1496 ADSLSDTLPFLDFD
+1496 AANSFNDSLPYMDFD

-1515 GVMLR
+1515 GVMLP

-1530 TTEVESVKKARISDF
+1530 TTEVENVKKARISDF

-1579 NNKIDSAEA
+1579 NNKIDPAEA

-1645 KSEETGKGFT
+1645 KSVETGTGFQ

-1707 NFPIKDGEVARPV
+1707 NFPIKDGEVAKPV
-1720 NKVVYLSTESLAKQF
+1720 NKIVYLSTESLAEQF
-1735 PEITGIVPE
+1735 PEITGIVPK

-1751 PTTPAQPA
+1751 PTTPTQP
-1759 QATQATDTVADK
+1759 TQPVSVAD
-1771 IISNGDRI
+1771 
-1779 INVQTKPITDEITD
+1779 T
-1793 TDGELFLTSDKD
+1793 
-1805 PGGRVYINMDP
+1805 
-1816 LKNVLVVP
+1816 
-1824 NNTLTVIDKNTGKEV
+1824 TL
-1839 VSKELNPEGAVI
+1839 P
-1851 FEAMQGRL
+1851 
-1859 FVVANING
+1859 
-1867 QLVPFYKSSA
+1867 
-1877 GTSGKTQGDWYPF
+1877 
-1890 FGYTGAWLVKGGI
+1890 
-1903 DKGTG
+1903 
-1908 KMSYSPEID
+1908 
-1917 KVTKLL
+1917 
-1923 NENLVFP
+1923 
-1930 DKYIDRATN
+1930 
-1939 TIKGTDGEV
+1939 
-1948 LIDMNVAFKINR
+1948 
-1960 LEQKEFGSQ
+1960 
-1969 TGKGTNYQ
+1969 
-1977 IKGLKE
+1977 
-1983 NTRSGSGVVALIT
+1983 
-1996 GLNTTSLDSSKTPKE
+1996 
-2011 LSEWFSLIS
+2011 
-2020 KNAEPA
+2020 
-2026 AKPSEPSALQ
+2026 ALQ

-2042 FPTALKAISKSAV
+2042 FPRALDAISKSAV
-2055 PDAPQLS
+2055 ADAPQLS

-2083 GKLSTVYYPKL
+2083 SKLSTVYYPKL
-2094 IKNGEG
+2094 IKNNTGG
-2100 KGASVYFELTPY
+2100 TGASVYFELTPY

-2151 TFGTPRFLAEID
+2151 KFGTPRFLAEID

>member
-189 KEAEFKSYGQQI
+189 KEAEFKSYGQKI

-206 SPLALNQALDKAR
+206 SPLALNQALEKAR

-226 KNFDAFVAPRLDDA
+226 KDFDAFVAPRLDDA

-257 FQKDARK
+257 FQKDARN
-264 AFADPTYNRITAN
+264 AFANPTYNQVSAN

-310 YNPDNIK
+310 YNADNIK
-317 NYRNSLNII
+317 YYRNSLNII
-326 DQRLNSLS
+326 DQRLNSLA
-334 GVYKVDKYSP
+334 GVYKVDKYAP
-344 DYNVLGGSSSTI
+344 DITLFGEKSSAR
-356 RSTIKAFSDT
+356 RSTFKALGDT
-366 LPGQL
+366 LPGQWVL
-371 LADITGQS
+371 DLIGGS
-379 DFDKAVGS
+379 DFDKAVFS
-387 EAFYKPEVITYD
+387 ESFYKPEVITYD

-447 GGAVRGLAGAEL
+447 GGAVKGLAGAEL

-467 GVARGYDAINK
+467 GIARGYDALNK

-515 NYFKRGFAGGIVEAS
+515 NYVKRGFAGGIVEAS

-610 EEYALRDREE
+610 EEYALRDREQ

-642 GTTGT
+642 GTTGA
-647 GAYSF
+647 GAYSY

-686 TDQDFI
+686 TDQDFV

-709 GFDNI
+709 GFDSI

-733 LLRKNDLLT
+733 LLRKNELLT

-760 IANKLSQKEA
+760 IANKISQKEA
-770 SKIEEIKKQLAEI
+770 GKIEEIKKQLAEI

-807 KRANIQAVKKGEIS
+807 KRANIQSVKKGEIS
-821 EEDKKFFYERGLLQD
+821 EEDKKFFYEKGLLQD
-836 TDLQFTREDIDKEI
+836 ADLQFTREDIDKEI

-904 ALKKDLEYL
+904 ALKKDLDYL

-936 KQMYDLTNE
+936 KKMYDLTNE

-1098 EVAARAAQTPEVV
+1098 EVATQAAQTPEVV
-1111 DESGKSNRDDI
+1111 DESGNSNRDEI
-1122 YLEGYNKMLEKA
+1122 YLAGYNRMLEKA
-1134 KNSPTG
+1134 KNNPMG
-1140 FAKAFESTVK
+1140 FDKAFESAVK
-1150 SRLTKVFSSGT
+1150 SRLSRVFTRGT
-1161 KDYNTLIN
+1161 KDYNTLTN

-1232 KTTPVTPATTTP
+1232 KTTPVTPAATGTTTTTP

-1306 RNVAIIEKLPSIE
+1306 RNIALLEKLSSIP
-1319 GSTIRVMNRKLFLLY
+1319 GSRIRVMNRKLFLTY
-1334 HIGQRSRDVN
+1334 HIMQRNAEVD
-1344 PREEFEKIVTHISE
+1344 PTEEFEKIATYISE
-1358 NQMSVDNWNSLSE
+1358 NQMSVDTWNALSE

-1376 LVSPID
+1376 LMSPID
-1382 AIIGKNFYDES
+1382 AILGKNFYDEG
-1393 MLRFF
+1393 MVRFF
-1398 FTSTKVDPLK
+1398 FTSTDSKGK
-1408 PNELYPVGSG
+1408 LYPVGSG
-1418 LFTNPEAIITA
+1418 LFTNAEPIITA
-1429 IDEEKNLITID
+1429 VDGEENLITID

-1473 QELRNKNVD
+1473 QELRNKNAD

-1490 KKAISE
+1490 KKSIS
-1496 ADSLSDTLPFLDFD
+1496 AANSFNDSLPYMDFD

-1515 GVMLR
+1515 GVMLP

-1530 TTEVESVKKARISDF
+1530 TTEVENVKKARISDF

-1579 NNKIDSAEA
+1579 NNKIDPAEA

-1645 KSEETGKGFT
+1645 KSVETGTGFQ

-1682 GEPILR
+1682 GEPVLR

-1707 NFPIKDGEVARPV
+1707 NFPIKDGEVAKPV
-1720 NKVVYLSTESLAKQF
+1720 NKIVYLSTESLAEQF
-1735 PEITGIVPE
+1735 PEITGIVPK

-1751 PTTPAQPA
+1751 PTTPVVPAQPVS
-1759 QATQATDTVADK
+1759 VAD
-1771 IISNGDRI
+1771 
-1779 INVQTKPITDEITD
+1779 T
-1793 TDGELFLTSDKD
+1793 
-1805 PGGRVYINMDP
+1805 
-1816 LKNVLVVP
+1816 
-1824 NNTLTVIDKNTGKEV
+1824 TL
-1839 VSKELNPEGAVI
+1839 P
-1851 FEAMQGRL
+1851 
-1859 FVVANING
+1859 
-1867 QLVPFYKSSA
+1867 
-1877 GTSGKTQGDWYPF
+1877 
-1890 FGYTGAWLVKGGI
+1890 
-1903 DKGTG
+1903 
-1908 KMSYSPEID
+1908 
-1917 KVTKLL
+1917 
-1923 NENLVFP
+1923 
-1930 DKYIDRATN
+1930 
-1939 TIKGTDGEV
+1939 
-1948 LIDMNVAFKINR
+1948 
-1960 LEQKEFGSQ
+1960 
-1969 TGKGTNYQ
+1969 
-1977 IKGLKE
+1977 
-1983 NTRSGSGVVALIT
+1983 
-1996 GLNTTSLDSSKTPKE
+1996 
-2011 LSEWFSLIS
+2011 
-2020 KNAEPA
+2020 
-2026 AKPSEPSALQ
+2026 ALQ
-2036 TLSILV
+2036 TLSILL
-2042 FPTALKAISKSAV
+2042 FPRALDAISQSAV
-2055 PDAPQLS
+2055 ADAPQLS

-2083 GKLSTVYYPKL
+2083 SKLSTVYYPKL
-2094 IKNGEG
+2094 IKNNTGG
-2100 KGASVYFELTPY
+2100 TGASVYFELTPY

-2151 TFGTPRFLAEID
+2151 KFGTPRFLAEID

>member
-189 KEAEFKSYGQQI
+189 KEAEFKSYGQKI

-206 SPLALNQALDKAR
+206 SPLALNQALEKAR

-226 KNFDAFVAPRLDDA
+226 KDFDAFVAPRLDDA

-257 FQKDARK
+257 FQKDARN
-264 AFADPTYNRITAN
+264 AFANPTYNQVSAN

-310 YNPDNIK
+310 YNADNIK
-317 NYRNSLNII
+317 YYRNSLNII
-326 DQRLNSLS
+326 DQRLNSLA
-334 GVYKVDKYSP
+334 GVYKVDKYAP
-344 DYNVLGGSSSTI
+344 DITLFGEKSSAR
-356 RSTIKAFSDT
+356 RSTFKALGDT
-366 LPGQL
+366 LPGQWVL
-371 LADITGQS
+371 DLIGGS
-379 DFDKAVGS
+379 DFDKAVFS
-387 EAFYKPEVITYD
+387 ESFYKPEVITYD

-447 GGAVRGLAGAEL
+447 GGAVKGLAGAEL

-467 GVARGYDAINK
+467 GIARGYDALNK

-515 NYFKRGFAGGIVEAS
+515 NYVKRGFAGGIVEAS

-610 EEYALRDREE
+610 EEYALRDREQ

-642 GTTGT
+642 GTTGA
-647 GAYSF
+647 GAYSY

-686 TDQDFI
+686 TDQDFV

-709 GFDNI
+709 GFDSI

-733 LLRKNDLLT
+733 LLRKNELLT

-760 IANKLSQKEA
+760 IANKISQKEA
-770 SKIEEIKKQLAEI
+770 GKIEEIKKQLAEI

-807 KRANIQAVKKGEIS
+807 KRANIQSVKKGEIS
-821 EEDKKFFYERGLLQD
+821 EEDKKFFYEKGLLQD
-836 TDLQFTREDIDKEI
+836 ADLQFTREDIDKEI

-904 ALKKDLEYL
+904 ALKKDLDYL

-936 KQMYDLTNE
+936 KKMYDLTNE

-1098 EVAARAAQTPEVV
+1098 EVATQAAQTPEVV
-1111 DESGKSNRDDI
+1111 DESGNSNRDEI
-1122 YLEGYNKMLEKA
+1122 YLAGYNRMLEKA
-1134 KNSPTG
+1134 KNNPMG
-1140 FAKAFESTVK
+1140 FDKAFESAVK
-1150 SRLTKVFSSGT
+1150 SRLSRVFTRGT
-1161 KDYNTLIN
+1161 KDYNTLTN

-1232 KTTPVTPATTTP
+1232 KTTPVTPAATGTTTTTP

-1306 RNVAIIEKLPSIE
+1306 RNIALLEKLSSIP
-1319 GSTIRVMNRKLFLLY
+1319 GSRIRVMNRKLFLTY
-1334 HIGQRSRDVN
+1334 HIMQRNAEVD
-1344 PREEFEKIVTHISE
+1344 PTEEFEKIATYISE
-1358 NQMSVDNWNSLSE
+1358 NQMSVDTWNALSE

-1376 LVSPID
+1376 LMSPID
-1382 AIIGKNFYDES
+1382 AILGKNFYDEG
-1393 MLRFF
+1393 MVRFF
-1398 FTSTKVDPLK
+1398 FTSTDSKGK
-1408 PNELYPVGSG
+1408 LYPVGSG
-1418 LFTNPEAIITA
+1418 LFTNAEPIITA
-1429 IDEEKNLITID
+1429 VDGEENLITID

-1473 QELRNKNVD
+1473 QELRNKNAD

-1490 KKAISE
+1490 KKSIS
-1496 ADSLSDTLPFLDFD
+1496 AANSFNDSLPYMDFD

-1515 GVMLR
+1515 GVMLP

-1530 TTEVESVKKARISDF
+1530 TTEVENVKKARISDF

-1579 NNKIDSAEA
+1579 NNKIDPAEA

-1645 KSEETGKGFT
+1645 KSVETGTGFQ

-1682 GEPILR
+1682 GEPVLR

-1707 NFPIKDGEVARPV
+1707 NFPIKDGEVAKPV
-1720 NKVVYLSTESLAKQF
+1720 NKIVYLSTESLAEQF
-1735 PEITGIVPE
+1735 PEITGIVPK

-1751 PTTPAQPA
+1751 PTTPVVPAQPVS
-1759 QATQATDTVADK
+1759 VAD
-1771 IISNGDRI
+1771 
-1779 INVQTKPITDEITD
+1779 T
-1793 TDGELFLTSDKD
+1793 
-1805 PGGRVYINMDP
+1805 
-1816 LKNVLVVP
+1816 
-1824 NNTLTVIDKNTGKEV
+1824 TL
-1839 VSKELNPEGAVI
+1839 P
-1851 FEAMQGRL
+1851 
-1859 FVVANING
+1859 
-1867 QLVPFYKSSA
+1867 
-1877 GTSGKTQGDWYPF
+1877 
-1890 FGYTGAWLVKGGI
+1890 
-1903 DKGTG
+1903 
-1908 KMSYSPEID
+1908 
-1917 KVTKLL
+1917 
-1923 NENLVFP
+1923 
-1930 DKYIDRATN
+1930 
-1939 TIKGTDGEV
+1939 
-1948 LIDMNVAFKINR
+1948 
-1960 LEQKEFGSQ
+1960 
-1969 TGKGTNYQ
+1969 
-1977 IKGLKE
+1977 
-1983 NTRSGSGVVALIT
+1983 
-1996 GLNTTSLDSSKTPKE
+1996 
-2011 LSEWFSLIS
+2011 
-2020 KNAEPA
+2020 
-2026 AKPSEPSALQ
+2026 ALQ
-2036 TLSILV
+2036 TLSILL
-2042 FPTALKAISKSAV
+2042 FPRALDAISQSAV
-2055 PDAPQLS
+2055 ADAPQLS

-2083 GKLSTVYYPKL
+2083 SKLSTVYYPKL
-2094 IKNGEG
+2094 IKNNTGG
-2100 KGASVYFELTPY
+2100 TGASVYFELTPY

-2151 TFGTPRFLAEID
+2151 KFGTPRFLAEID

-2171 MSSTVPSA
+2171 MSSTIPSA
-2179 PVAPIAP
+2179 PVAPVVPI
-2186 VAPVE
+2186 APVE
-2191 PPVTKKARPV
+2191 PPATKKARPV

>member
-7 GNVGPYAKPLA
+7 SNVGPYAKPLA

-206 SPLALNQALDKAR
+206 SPLALNQALEKAR
-219 HGSSGAY
+219 RGSSGAY

-257 FQKDARK
+257 FQRDARN
-264 AFADPTYNRITAN
+264 AFADPTQNQTTAN

-310 YNPDNIK
+310 YNPENIK
-317 NYRNSLNII
+317 HYRNSLNII

-334 GVYKVDKYSP
+334 GVYKVDKYAP
-344 DYNVLGGSSSTI
+344 EIEQTFFGDSSSAR
-356 RSTIKAFSDT
+356 RSTIKAFGDT

-371 LADITGQS
+371 IADVFNMG
-379 DFDKAVGS
+379 DFQKAVFS

-399 AENRPV
+399 AENKPV

-412 TKADGSKGFNY
+412 TKTDGSKGFNF

-436 MLPIIATGGLV
+436 MMPIIAVGGLV
-447 GGAVRGLAGAEL
+447 GGAVKGLAGAEL
-459 GWASSAAA
+459 GWASTAAA

-478 VSAFGKE
+478 LSAFGKE

-515 NYFKRGFAGGIVEAS
+515 NYVKRGFAGGIVEAS

-642 GTTGT
+642 GTTGA
-647 GAYSF
+647 GAYSY

-686 TDQDFI
+686 TDQDFV

-709 GFDNI
+709 GFDSI

-733 LLRKNDLLT
+733 LLRKNELLT

-760 IANKLSQKEA
+760 IANKISQKEA
-770 SKIEEIKKQLAEI
+770 GKIEEIKKQLAEI

-807 KRANIQAVKKGEIS
+807 KRANIQSVKKGEIS
-821 EEDKKFFYERGLLQD
+821 EEDKKFFYEKGLLQD
-836 TDLQFTREDIDKEI
+836 ADLQFTREDIDKEI

-904 ALKKDLEYL
+904 ALKKDLDYL

-1044 VNSLFPSAEY
+1044 VNSLFPNAEY

-1098 EVAARAAQTPEVV
+1098 EVATQAAQTPEVV
-1111 DESGKSNRDDI
+1111 DESGNSNRDEI
-1122 YLEGYNKMLEKA
+1122 YLDGYNRMLEKA
-1134 KNSPTG
+1134 KNSPMG
-1140 FAKAFESTVK
+1140 FAKAFESAIK
-1150 SRLTKVFSSGT
+1150 GRLTKVFTRGT

-1232 KTTPVTPATTTP
+1232 KTTPVTPATTTTPP

-1306 RNVAIIEKLPSIE
+1306 RNIALLEKLSSIP
-1319 GSTIRVMNRKLFLLY
+1319 GSRIRVMNRKLFLTY
-1334 HIGQRSRDVN
+1334 HIMQRNAEVD
-1344 PREEFEKIVTHISE
+1344 PTEEFEKIATYISE
-1358 NQMSVDNWNSLSE
+1358 NQMSVDTWNALSE
-1371 EEKES
+1371 EEKEN
-1376 LVSPID
+1376 LMSPID
-1382 AIIGKNFYDES
+1382 AILGKNFYDEG
-1393 MLRFF
+1393 MIRFF

-1408 PNELYPVGSG
+1408 PNKLYPVGSG
-1418 LFTNPEAIITA
+1418 LFTNSEPIITA
-1429 IDEEKNLITID
+1429 VDEEENLITLD
-1440 GLPMELN
+1440 GIPMELN
-1447 MPTVSKGEYPIS
+1447 MPTVSKDDYPIS
-1459 DRIIEE
+1459 DNVIKE

-1473 QELRNKNVD
+1473 QDLRNKNAD

-1490 KKAISE
+1490 KKSIAAANSFN
-1496 ADSLSDTLPFLDFD
+1496 DSLPYMDFD

-1515 GVMLR
+1515 GVMLP

-1579 NNKIDSAEA
+1579 NNKIDPAEA

-1631 EEYPGPGQF
+1631 EEYPGTGQF

-1645 KSEETGKGFT
+1645 KSVQTGTGFQ

-1707 NFPIKDGEVARPV
+1707 NFPIKDGEVAKPV
-1720 NKVVYLSTESLAKQF
+1720 NKIVYLSTESLAAQF
-1735 PEITGIVPE
+1735 PEITGIVPK

-1751 PTTPAQPA
+1751 PTTPVAPAQPT
-1759 QATQATDTVADK
+1759 QATQPVSVAD
-1771 IISNGDRI
+1771 
-1779 INVQTKPITDEITD
+1779 T
-1793 TDGELFLTSDKD
+1793 
-1805 PGGRVYINMDP
+1805 
-1816 LKNVLVVP
+1816 
-1824 NNTLTVIDKNTGKEV
+1824 TL
-1839 VSKELNPEGAVI
+1839 P
-1851 FEAMQGRL
+1851 
-1859 FVVANING
+1859 
-1867 QLVPFYKSSA
+1867 
-1877 GTSGKTQGDWYPF
+1877 
-1890 FGYTGAWLVKGGI
+1890 
-1903 DKGTG
+1903 
-1908 KMSYSPEID
+1908 
-1917 KVTKLL
+1917 
-1923 NENLVFP
+1923 
-1930 DKYIDRATN
+1930 
-1939 TIKGTDGEV
+1939 
-1948 LIDMNVAFKINR
+1948 
-1960 LEQKEFGSQ
+1960 
-1969 TGKGTNYQ
+1969 
-1977 IKGLKE
+1977 
-1983 NTRSGSGVVALIT
+1983 
-1996 GLNTTSLDSSKTPKE
+1996 
-2011 LSEWFSLIS
+2011 
-2020 KNAEPA
+2020 
-2026 AKPSEPSALQ
+2026 ALQ

-2042 FPTALKAISKSAV
+2042 FPRALDAISKSAV
-2055 PDAPQLS
+2055 ADAPQLS

-2083 GKLSTVYYPKL
+2083 SKLSTVYYPKL
-2094 IKNGEG
+2094 IKNNTGG
-2100 KGASVYFELTPY
+2100 TGASVYFELTPY

-2151 TFGTPRFLAEID
+2151 KFGTPRFLAEID

-2171 MSSTVPSA
+2171 MSSTIPSA
-2179 PVAPIAP
+2179 PVAPIVP

-2191 PPVTKKARPV
+2191 PPATKKARPV

>member
-7 GNVGPYAKPLA
+7 GSVGPYAKPLA

-206 SPLALNQALDKAR
+206 SPLALNQALEKAR

-257 FQKDARK
+257 FQRDARN
-264 AFADPTYNRITAN
+264 AFADPTQSQTTAN

-334 GVYKVDKYSP
+334 GVYGVDKYAP
-344 DYNVLGGSSSTI
+344 EIEQTFFGDSSSAR
-356 RSTIKAFSDT
+356 RSTIKAFGDT

-371 LADITGQS
+371 IADVFNMG
-379 DFDKAVGS
+379 DFQKAVFS

-399 AENRPV
+399 AENKPV

-412 TKADGSKGFNY
+412 TKADGSKGFNF

-429 GGAMVAQ
+429 GGAMIAQ
-436 MLPIIATGGLV
+436 MAPIIAVGGLV
-447 GGAVRGLAGAEL
+447 GGAVKGLAGAEL

-515 NYFKRGFAGGIVEAS
+515 NYVKRGFAGGIVEAS

-647 GAYSF
+647 GAYSY

-671 LFVAKLSDLKDKGKI
+671 LFLAKLSDLKDKGKI
-686 TDQDFI
+686 TDQDFV

-709 GFDNI
+709 GFDSI

-770 SKIEEIKKQLAEI
+770 GKIEEIKKQLAEI

-807 KRANIQAVKKGEIS
+807 KRANIQSVKKGEIS
-821 EEDKKFFYERGLLQD
+821 EEDKKFFYEKGLLQD
-836 TDLQFTREDIDKEI
+836 ADLQFTREDIDKEI

-1014 ATPEVRSKILTDFL
+1014 APPEVRSKILTDFL

-1044 VNSLFPSAEY
+1044 VNSLFPTAEY

-1085 EDEEEQKDQKEFN
+1085 EDEEEQKNQKEFN

-1111 DESGKSNRDDI
+1111 DESGNSNIDDI
-1122 YLEGYNKMLEKA
+1122 YLAGYKRMVERA
-1134 KNSPTG
+1134 KNSPLG
-1140 FAKAFESTVK
+1140 FSAAIEGEIKK
-1150 SRLTKVFSSGT
+1150 RLTKVFTRGT
-1161 KDYNTLIN
+1161 KDYDTLIN

-1198 EKKANAVIF
+1198 ENKANAVIF

-1218 DMPADRVASTTPAA
+1218 DMPADRVSSTTPAA

-1265 EVVTQEVKARMTQL
+1265 DVVTLEVKARKTQL

-1292 YNRQNEKNQDPAVL
+1292 YNEQNEKNQDPAVL

-1319 GSTIRVMNRKLFLLY
+1319 GSRIRVMNRKLFLLY
-1334 HIGQRSRDVN
+1334 HIGQRSQDVN

-1398 FTSTKVDPLK
+1398 FTSTKVDPLE
-1408 PNELYPVGSG
+1408 PNKLYPVGSG
-1418 LFTNPEAIITA
+1418 LFTDLEPIITA
-1429 IDEEKNLITID
+1429 IDEEKNLITLD
-1440 GLPMELN
+1440 GLPMELR
-1447 MPTVSKGEYPIS
+1447 MPSISEDVYKISKNVIK
-1459 DRIIEE
+1459 E

-1473 QELRNKNVD
+1473 QELRNKNAD

-1490 KKAISE
+1490 KKSISE

-1579 NNKIDSAEA
+1579 NNKIDPAEA
-1588 DALAEVYFSEENPY
+1588 DALAEIYFSEENPY
-1602 FASPKEAE
+1602 FANPKEAE

-1645 KSEETGKGFT
+1645 KSVETGTGFT

-1707 NFPIKDGEVARPV
+1707 NFPIKDGEVAKPV
-1720 NKVVYLSTESLAKQF
+1720 NKVVYLSTESLAEQF
-1735 PEITGIVPE
+1735 SEITGIVPE

-1751 PTTPAQPA
+1751 PTTPAQP
-1759 QATQATDTVADK
+1759 TDARADIETRRQEELEAYK
-1771 IISNGDRI
+1771 LKKDGTPKNE
-1779 INVQTKPITDEITD
+1779 NELTK
-1793 TDGELFLTSDKD
+1793 
-1805 PGGRVYINMDP
+1805 VYAIEDV
-1816 LKNVLVVP
+1816 K
-1824 NNTLTVIDKNTGKEV
+1824 
-1839 VSKELNPEGAVI
+1839 
-1851 FEAMQGRL
+1851 
-1859 FVVANING
+1859 NINAKYDAKLAALG
-1867 QLVPFYKSSA
+1867 QP
-1877 GTSGKTQGDWYPF
+1877 
-1890 FGYTGAWLVKGGI
+1890 
-1903 DKGTG
+1903 
-1908 KMSYSPEID
+1908 
-1917 KVTKLL
+1917 
-1923 NENLVFP
+1923 
-1930 DKYIDRATN
+1930 
-1939 TIKGTDGEV
+1939 
-1948 LIDMNVAFKINR
+1948 
-1960 LEQKEFGSQ
+1960 
-1969 TGKGTNYQ
+1969 
-1977 IKGLKE
+1977 
-1983 NTRSGSGVVALIT
+1983 
-1996 GLNTTSLDSSKTPKE
+1996 
-2011 LSEWFSLIS
+2011 
-2020 KNAEPA
+2020 
-2026 AKPSEPSALQ
+2026 AKPTGPSALQ

-2062 AVKTVG
+2062 AVKTIG

-2083 GKLSTVYYPKL
+2083 SKLSTVYYPKL
-2094 IKNGEG
+2094 KKDGEG

-2112 DPTDPGAL
+2112 DPTDPDAL
-2120 GSPFYIARVQIAE
+2120 GSTFYIARVQIAE
-2133 REKPVTLV
+2133 REKPVTLI

-2151 TFGTPRFLAEID
+2151 KFGTPRFLAEID

>member
-1 MPDKFT
+1 
-7 GNVGPYAKPLA
+7 
-18 GAAPGDMRSR
+18 
-28 FNELVPMEVQNAYQ
+28 
-42 QKAEI
+42 
-47 DVLEADRL
+47 
-55 ENQKLLQEQRNVKLN
+55 
-70 SLKSLYRQ
+70 
-78 AMPNP
+78 
-83 QFADRAASSVF
+83 
-94 DRIENAGSKQELN
+94 
-107 DIYSEIE
+107 
-114 GIREKAQDSLFLF
+114 
-127 DGMETFS
+127 
-134 GIAQSLASTA
+134 
-144 EGFFFGKETEVN
+144 
-156 KKKKLL
+156 
-162 KQANPD
+162 
-168 LNDVAGSV
+168 
-176 LPRDL
+176 
-181 FSEGVNAI
+181 
-189 KEAEFKSYGQQI
+189 
-201 LTQYE
+201 
-206 SPLALNQALDKAR
+206 
-219 HGSSGAY
+219 
-226 KNFDAFVAPRLDDA
+226 
-240 FATKGHYLYRE
+240 
-251 GEEAAQ
+251 
-257 FQKDARK
+257 
-264 AFADPTYNRITAN
+264 
-277 FKHDLEK
+277 
-284 ESLSSLKGAVMQKLQ
+284 
-299 GELLKPRDAVD
+299 
-310 YNPDNIK
+310 
-317 NYRNSLNII
+317 
-326 DQRLNSLS
+326 
-334 GVYKVDKYSP
+334 
-344 DYNVLGGSSSTI
+344 
-356 RSTIKAFSDT
+356 
-366 LPGQL
+366 
-371 LADITGQS
+371 
-379 DFDKAVGS
+379 
-387 EAFYKPEVITYD
+387 
-399 AENRPV
+399 
-405 MSNQFMY
+405 
-412 TKADGSKGFNY
+412 
-423 GAIPEA
+423 
-429 GGAMVAQ
+429 
-436 MLPIIATGGLV
+436 
-447 GGAVRGLAGAEL
+447 
-459 GWASSAAA
+459 
-467 GVARGYDAINK
+467 
-478 VSAFGKE
+478 
-485 LQLADRAATFASV
+485 
-498 AANTI
+498 
-503 PHFVEQEKRWGG
+503 
-515 NYFKRGFAGGIVEAS
+515 
-530 AEAIGFPDVGAL
+530 
-542 KMRPMTTTLASSA
+542 
-555 MRSAG
+555 
-560 LELNFGQRLGAY
+560 
-572 LNNSYEFAKMATKQ
+572 
-586 NAVEALEEE
+586 
-595 LSLIGNSIVQNTLMP
+595 
-610 EEYALRDREE
+610 
-620 VTAKTLTDTLV
+620 
-631 ESFAAGLIYSF
+631 
-642 GTTGT
+642 
-647 GAYSF
+647 
-652 TRPEN
+652 
-657 LKNMANWEAANNAD
+657 
-671 LFVAKLSDLKDKGKI
+671 
-686 TDQDFI
+686 
-692 QGMAK
+692 
-697 VRNLQGT
+697 
-704 LKSMV
+704 
-709 GFDNI
+709 
-714 RDLKTLNVDK
+714 
-724 DEQYNLFTN
+724 
-733 LLRKNDLLT
+733 
-742 IDYDSLSEDEKN
+742 
-754 TLAKYK
+754 
-760 IANKLSQKEA
+760 
-770 SKIEEIKKQLAEI
+770 
-783 STKENPTPAEIE
+783 
-795 KSVELTLLYQRI
+795 
-807 KRANIQAVKKGEIS
+807 
-821 EEDKKFFYERGLLQD
+821 
-836 TDLQFTREDIDKEI
+836 
-850 ASIDKSILKT
+850 
-860 QKRIDRYAN
+860 
-869 LTDSEKRDVIRQVYD
+869 
-884 EKIDAVMNI
+884 MNI

-904 ALKKDLEYL
+904 ALKKDLDYL

-936 KQMYDLTNE
+936 KKMYDLTNE

-1098 EVAARAAQTPEVV
+1098 EVATQAAQTPEVV
-1111 DESGKSNRDDI
+1111 DESGNSNRDEI
-1122 YLEGYNKMLEKA
+1122 YLAGYNRMLEKA
-1134 KNSPTG
+1134 KNNPMG
-1140 FAKAFESTVK
+1140 FDKAFESAVK
-1150 SRLTKVFSSGT
+1150 SRLSRVFTRGT
-1161 KDYNTLIN
+1161 KDYNTLTN

-1232 KTTPVTPATTTP
+1232 KTTPVTPAATGTTTTTP

-1306 RNVAIIEKLPSIE
+1306 RNIALLEKLSSIP
-1319 GSTIRVMNRKLFLLY
+1319 GSRIRVMNRKLFLTY
-1334 HIGQRSRDVN
+1334 HIMQRNAEVD
-1344 PREEFEKIVTHISE
+1344 PTEEFEKIATYISE
-1358 NQMSVDNWNSLSE
+1358 NQMSVDTWNALSE

-1376 LVSPID
+1376 LMSPID
-1382 AIIGKNFYDES
+1382 AILGKNFYDEG
-1393 MLRFF
+1393 MVRFF
-1398 FTSTKVDPLK
+1398 FTSTDSKGK
-1408 PNELYPVGSG
+1408 LYPVGSG
-1418 LFTNPEAIITA
+1418 LFTNAEPIITA
-1429 IDEEKNLITID
+1429 VDGEENLITID

-1473 QELRNKNVD
+1473 QELRNKNAD

-1490 KKAISE
+1490 KKSIS
-1496 ADSLSDTLPFLDFD
+1496 AANSFNDSLPYMDFD

-1515 GVMLR
+1515 GVMLP

-1530 TTEVESVKKARISDF
+1530 TTEVENVKKARISDF

-1579 NNKIDSAEA
+1579 NNKIDPAEA

-1645 KSEETGKGFT
+1645 KSVETGTGFQ

-1682 GEPILR
+1682 GEPVLR

-1707 NFPIKDGEVARPV
+1707 NFPIKDGEVAKPV
-1720 NKVVYLSTESLAKQF
+1720 NKIVYLSTESLAEQF
-1735 PEITGIVPE
+1735 PEITGIVPK

-1751 PTTPAQPA
+1751 PTTPVVPAQPVS
-1759 QATQATDTVADK
+1759 VAD
-1771 IISNGDRI
+1771 
-1779 INVQTKPITDEITD
+1779 T
-1793 TDGELFLTSDKD
+1793 
-1805 PGGRVYINMDP
+1805 
-1816 LKNVLVVP
+1816 
-1824 NNTLTVIDKNTGKEV
+1824 TL
-1839 VSKELNPEGAVI
+1839 P
-1851 FEAMQGRL
+1851 
-1859 FVVANING
+1859 
-1867 QLVPFYKSSA
+1867 
-1877 GTSGKTQGDWYPF
+1877 
-1890 FGYTGAWLVKGGI
+1890 
-1903 DKGTG
+1903 
-1908 KMSYSPEID
+1908 
-1917 KVTKLL
+1917 
-1923 NENLVFP
+1923 
-1930 DKYIDRATN
+1930 
-1939 TIKGTDGEV
+1939 
-1948 LIDMNVAFKINR
+1948 
-1960 LEQKEFGSQ
+1960 
-1969 TGKGTNYQ
+1969 
-1977 IKGLKE
+1977 
-1983 NTRSGSGVVALIT
+1983 
-1996 GLNTTSLDSSKTPKE
+1996 
-2011 LSEWFSLIS
+2011 
-2020 KNAEPA
+2020 
-2026 AKPSEPSALQ
+2026 ALQ
-2036 TLSILV
+2036 TLSILL
-2042 FPTALKAISKSAV
+2042 FPRALDAISQSAV
-2055 PDAPQLS
+2055 ADAPQLS

-2083 GKLSTVYYPKL
+2083 SKLSTVYYPKL
-2094 IKNGEG
+2094 IKNNTGG
-2100 KGASVYFELTPY
+2100 TGASVYFELTPY

-2151 TFGTPRFLAEID
+2151 KFGTPRFLAEID

>member
-7 GNVGPYAKPLA
+7 SNVGPYAKPLA

-47 DVLEADRL
+47 NVLEADRL

-70 SLKSLYRQ
+70 SLKTLYRQ

-94 DRIENAGSKQELN
+94 DRIENAASKQELN

-114 GIREKAQDSLFLF
+114 SIREKAQDSLFLF

-134 GIAQSLASTA
+134 GLAQSLASTA

-181 FSEGVNAI
+181 FSEGINAI
-189 KEAEFKSYGQQI
+189 KEAEFKSYGQQ
-201 LTQYE
+201 LLQKYE

-219 HGSSGAY
+219 HGANGAY
-226 KNFDAFVAPRLDDA
+226 MNFDAFVAPRLDDA

-257 FQKDARK
+257 FQKDARN
-264 AFADPTYNRITAN
+264 AFANPTQNQITAN

-299 GELLKPRDAVD
+299 TELLKPRDAVD

-317 NYRNSLNII
+317 YYRNSLNII

-334 GVYKVDKYSP
+334 GVYKVDKYAP
-344 DYNVLGGSSSTI
+344 EIEKTFFGDSSSAR
-356 RSTIKAFSDT
+356 RSTIKAFGDT

-371 LADITGQS
+371 IADVFDMS
-379 DFDKAVGS
+379 DFQKAVFS

-399 AENRPV
+399 AENKPV

-412 TKADGSKGFNY
+412 TKADGSKGFNF

-436 MLPIIATGGLV
+436 MIPIIAGGGIV
-447 GGAVRGLAGAEL
+447 GGAVKGLAGAEL

-467 GVARGYDAINK
+467 GVARGYDALNK

-515 NYFKRGFAGGIVEAS
+515 NYVKRGLAGGIVEAT
-530 AEAIGFPDVGAL
+530 AEAVGFPDVGAL
-542 KMRPMTTTLASSA
+542 KMRPMSTTLASST
-555 MRSAG
+555 MRAAG
-560 LELNFGQRLGAY
+560 LELSFGQRLGAY
-572 LNNSYEFAKMATKQ
+572 LNNSYQFSKMAMKQ

-610 EEYALRDREE
+610 EEYALRDREQ

-642 GTTGT
+642 GTTGA
-647 GAYSF
+647 GAYSY
-652 TRPEN
+652 TRPGN
-657 LKNMANWEAANNAD
+657 LKDMANWEAANNAD
-671 LFVAKLSDLKDKGKI
+671 LFLAKLNDLKDKGKI
-686 TDQDFI
+686 TEQDFVKGI
-692 QGMAK
+692 AK
-697 VRNLQGT
+697 VRNLEGT

-709 GFDNI
+709 GFDSI
-714 RDLKTLNVDK
+714 RDLKTLNLDK
-724 DEQYNLFTN
+724 DEQYSLFTN
-733 LLRKNDLLT
+733 LLRKNDLLS
-742 IDYDSLSEDEKN
+742 IDYDSLSDDEKE

-760 IANKLSQKEA
+760 IANKISEKEA
-770 SKIEEIKKQLAEI
+770 GKIEEIKKQLAEI
-783 STKENPTPAEIE
+783 SIKGELTPEDVE
-795 KSVELTLLYQRI
+795 KRVNLTLLYQKL
-807 KRANIQAVKKGEIS
+807 KRANIQALKKGEIS
-821 EEDKKFFYERGLLQD
+821 EEDKKFFYEKGLLQD
-836 TDLQFTREDIDKEI
+836 SDLQFTREDIDKEI

-860 QKRIDRYAN
+860 QKRIDRYTN
-869 LTDSEKRDVIRQVYD
+869 LTDSEKRDIIKQVYD
-884 EKIDAVMNI
+884 EKINAVMNV
-893 DGTAELVSSMS
+893 DSVSDLTSSMS
-904 ALKKDLEYL
+904 ALKRDLDYL

-952 KIEQKVS
+952 KVEQKVS
-959 TFDAVALEQEGD
+959 TFDAVAMEQNGD
-971 FYSMLEAQEYLSAN
+971 IYSMLESQEYLSAN
-985 KDHVNQE
+985 KDHINQE
-992 LYDTVQENLNDS
+992 LYDTIQENLNDS
-1004 FERAQAALAE
+1004 FERAQSALAE
-1014 ATPEVRSKILTDFL
+1014 AAPEVRSKVLTDFL
-1028 DKVTL
+1028 DKATL
-1033 KNTKYAYNVNL
+1033 KNTKYAYNIDL
-1044 VNSLFPSAEY
+1044 VNKIFSEANF

-1067 QRRAQRRSAQ
+1067 QRRAEARSKQ
-1077 VLGTETLS
+1077 VLQTEVLS
-1085 EDEEEQKDQKEFN
+1085 EDEEEQEQQKEFN
-1098 EVAARAAQTPEVV
+1098 DIASKAGQTPEVV
-1111 DESGKSNRDDI
+1111 DESGNSNVDEI
-1122 YLEGYNKMLEKA
+1122 YLEGYNRMVA
-1134 KNSPTG
+1134 R
-1140 FAKAFESTVK
+1140 AKASPLGLAPAFEQLVK
-1150 SRLTKVFSSGT
+1150 NRLTRVFTKGT
-1161 KDYNTLIN
+1161 RDYDTLIN
-1169 AFDNLLDKK
+1169 AFDNLLNKN

-1185 NIFLSVWRDNKAD
+1185 SIFLSVWKNNKAD
-1198 EKKANAVIF
+1198 KNKADAVVF
-1207 LKFIADRYFAN
+1207 LKFIADRYFNN
-1218 DMPADRVASTTPAA
+1218 DMPADRVAPTPTA
-1232 KTTPVTPATTTP
+1232 KTTPVTPVTPTPTVP

-1306 RNVAIIEKLPSIE
+1306 RNLSLLEKLSSTP
-1319 GSTIRVMNRKLFLLY
+1319 GSRIRVMNRKLFLTY
-1334 HIGQRSRDVN
+1334 HIMQRNGEVN
-1344 PREEFEKIVTHISE
+1344 PTEEFEKIATLISE
-1358 NQMSVDNWNSLSE
+1358 NQMSVDSWNALSE

-1376 LVSPID
+1376 LIAPLD
-1382 AIIGKNFYDES
+1382 AILGKNFYDEG

-1398 FTSTKVDPLK
+1398 FTSTDSKGK
-1408 PNELYPVGSG
+1408 LYPVGSG
-1418 LFTNPEAIITA
+1418 LFTNSEPVITA
-1429 IDEEKNLITID
+1429 VDEEENLITLD

-1447 MPTVSKGEYPIS
+1447 MPTVSKDDYPIS
-1459 DRIIEE
+1459 DNVIKE

-1473 QELRNKNVD
+1473 QDLRNKNAD

-1490 KKAISE
+1490 KKAISS
-1496 ADSLSDTLPFLDFD
+1496 ANSFNDSLPYMDFD

-1515 GVMLR
+1515 GVMLPA
-1520 TPINTFEKGN
+1520 PINTFEKGN
-1530 TTEVESVKKARISDF
+1530 TTEVENVKKAKISDF
-1545 KIIEDPRESVF
+1545 KIIEDPREPVF

-1579 NNKIDSAEA
+1579 NNKIDPAEA
-1588 DALAEVYFSEENPY
+1588 EALAEVYFSEENPY

-1640 PVIIV
+1640 PVVIV
-1645 KSEETGKGFT
+1645 KSVETGKGFT
-1655 NTVLTKEEFASTL
+1655 NTVLTKEEFADIL

-1682 GEPILR
+1682 GDPILR
-1688 FKPEGAVTQ
+1688 FKPEGVVTQ
-1697 NYAEYLKDTH
+1697 SYADYLKDTH
-1707 NFPIKDGEVARPV
+1707 NFPIRDGEVAKPV
-1720 NKVVYLSTESLAKQF
+1720 NKIVYLSTESLAEQF
-1735 PEITGIVPE
+1735 PEITGIVPK

-1751 PTTPAQPA
+1751 PTTPAQPS
-1759 QATQATDTVADK
+1759 QPTQPVSVAD
-1771 IISNGDRI
+1771 
-1779 INVQTKPITDEITD
+1779 T
-1793 TDGELFLTSDKD
+1793 
-1805 PGGRVYINMDP
+1805 
-1816 LKNVLVVP
+1816 
-1824 NNTLTVIDKNTGKEV
+1824 TLPT
-1839 VSKELNPEGAVI
+1839 L
-1851 FEAMQGRL
+1851 
-1859 FVVANING
+1859 
-1867 QLVPFYKSSA
+1867 
-1877 GTSGKTQGDWYPF
+1877 
-1890 FGYTGAWLVKGGI
+1890 
-1903 DKGTG
+1903 
-1908 KMSYSPEID
+1908 
-1917 KVTKLL
+1917 
-1923 NENLVFP
+1923 
-1930 DKYIDRATN
+1930 
-1939 TIKGTDGEV
+1939 
-1948 LIDMNVAFKINR
+1948 
-1960 LEQKEFGSQ
+1960 
-1969 TGKGTNYQ
+1969 
-1977 IKGLKE
+1977 
-1983 NTRSGSGVVALIT
+1983 
-1996 GLNTTSLDSSKTPKE
+1996 
-2011 LSEWFSLIS
+2011 
-2020 KNAEPA
+2020 PA
-2026 AKPSEPSALQ
+2026 SQ

-2042 FPTALKAISKSAV
+2042 FPRALDAISKSAV
-2055 PDAPQLS
+2055 ADAPQLS
-2062 AVKTVG
+2062 AVKTIG
-2068 EEFYQMAIN
+2068 EEFYQMAVN
-2077 TVLADP
+2077 AVLADP
-2083 GKLSTVYYPKL
+2083 SKLSTVYYPKL
-2094 IKNGEG
+2094 IKNNTGG
-2100 KGASVYFELTPY
+2100 TGASVYFELTPY

-2120 GSPFYIARVQIAE
+2120 GSPIYIARVSIAE
-2133 REKPVTLV
+2133 REKPVTIV

-2151 TFGTPRFLAEID
+2151 KFGTPRFLAEID

-2179 PVAPIAP
+2179 PVAPTAP

-2191 PPVTKKARPV
+2191 PPVSKKARPI
-2201 LTANTF
+2201 LTENTF

-2212 EVTSESPFL
+2212 EITSESPFL
-2221 DSLQDEEELRA
+2221 DSLQDEDELRA
-2232 AAKEVKDACKGDLD
+2232 AAKEVKEACKGDLD

>member
-7 GNVGPYAKPLA
+7 SNVGPYAKPLA

-206 SPLALNQALDKAR
+206 SPLALNQALEKAR
-219 HGSSGAY
+219 RGSSGAY

-257 FQKDARK
+257 FQRDARN
-264 AFADPTYNRITAN
+264 AFADPTQNQTTAN

-310 YNPDNIK
+310 YNPENIK
-317 NYRNSLNII
+317 HYRNSLNII

-334 GVYKVDKYSP
+334 GVYKVDKYAP
-344 DYNVLGGSSSTI
+344 EIEQTFFGDSSSAR
-356 RSTIKAFSDT
+356 RSTIKAFGDT

-371 LADITGQS
+371 IADVFNMG
-379 DFDKAVGS
+379 DFQKAVFS

-399 AENRPV
+399 AENKPV

-412 TKADGSKGFNY
+412 TKTDGSKGFNF

-436 MLPIIATGGLV
+436 MMPIIAVGGLV
-447 GGAVRGLAGAEL
+447 GGAVKGLAGAEL
-459 GWASSAAA
+459 GWASTAAA

-478 VSAFGKE
+478 LSAFGKE

-515 NYFKRGFAGGIVEAS
+515 NYVKRGFAGGIVEAS

-642 GTTGT
+642 GTTGA
-647 GAYSF
+647 GAYSY

-686 TDQDFI
+686 TDQDFV

-709 GFDNI
+709 GFDSI

-733 LLRKNDLLT
+733 LLRKNELLT

-770 SKIEEIKKQLAEI
+770 GKIEEIKKQLAEI

-795 KSVELTLLYQRI
+795 KSIELTLLYQRI

-936 KQMYDLTNE
+936 KKMYDLTNE

-1098 EVAARAAQTPEVV
+1098 EVATQAAQTPEVV
-1111 DESGKSNRDDI
+1111 DESGNSNRDEI
-1122 YLEGYNKMLEKA
+1122 YLAGYNRMLEKA
-1134 KNSPTG
+1134 KNNPMG
-1140 FAKAFESTVK
+1140 FDKAFESAVK
-1150 SRLTKVFSSGT
+1150 NRLSRVFTRGT
-1161 KDYNTLIN
+1161 KDYNTLTN

-1232 KTTPVTPATTTP
+1232 KTTPVTPAATGTTTTTP

-1306 RNVAIIEKLPSIE
+1306 RNIALLEKLSSIP
-1319 GSTIRVMNRKLFLLY
+1319 GSRIRVMNRKLFLTY
-1334 HIGQRSRDVN
+1334 HIMQRNAEVD
-1344 PREEFEKIVTHISE
+1344 PTEEFEKIATYISE
-1358 NQMSVDNWNSLSE
+1358 NQMSVDTWNALSE

-1376 LVSPID
+1376 LMSPID
-1382 AIIGKNFYDES
+1382 AILGKNFYDEG
-1393 MLRFF
+1393 MVRFF
-1398 FTSTKVDPLK
+1398 FTSTDSKGK
-1408 PNELYPVGSG
+1408 LYPVGSG
-1418 LFTNPEAIITA
+1418 LFTNAEPIITA
-1429 IDEEKNLITID
+1429 VDGEENLITID

-1447 MPTVSKGEYPIS
+1447 MPTVSRGEYPIS

-1473 QELRNKNVD
+1473 QELRNKNAD

-1490 KKAISE
+1490 KKSIS
-1496 ADSLSDTLPFLDFD
+1496 AANSFNDSLPYMDFD

-1515 GVMLR
+1515 GVMLP

-1530 TTEVESVKKARISDF
+1530 TTEVENVKKARISDF

-1579 NNKIDSAEA
+1579 NNKIDPAEA

-1645 KSEETGKGFT
+1645 KSVETGTGFQ

-1707 NFPIKDGEVARPV
+1707 NFPIKDGEVAKPV
-1720 NKVVYLSTESLAKQF
+1720 NKIVYLSTESLAEQF
-1735 PEITGIVPE
+1735 PEITGIVPK

-1751 PTTPAQPA
+1751 PTTPAQP
-1759 QATQATDTVADK
+1759 TDA
-1771 IISNGDRI
+1771 RA
-1779 INVQTKPITDEITD
+1779 EIERRRQE
-1793 TDGELFLTSDKD
+1793 ELFDILSEEDKQIASKI
-1805 PGGRVYINMDP
+1805 PEG
-1816 LKNVLVVP
+1816 
-1824 NNTLTVIDKNTGKEV
+1824 DKRNKWVKTR
-1839 VSKELNPEGAVI
+1839 VSK
-1851 FEAMQGRL
+1851 
-1859 FVVANING
+1859 
-1867 QLVPFYKSSA
+1867 
-1877 GTSGKTQGDWYPF
+1877 TT
-1890 FGYTGAWLVKGGI
+1890 
-1903 DKGTG
+1903 
-1908 KMSYSPEID
+1908 
-1917 KVTKLL
+1917 
-1923 NENLVFP
+1923 
-1930 DKYIDRATN
+1930 
-1939 TIKGTDGEV
+1939 KGTDAIEKHNAEDA
-1948 LIDMNVAFKINR
+1948 LNISSDVATRIAAKRKLESNQPFNEGSISDINKVIFKIKNNEILIGGEKLIKDYYDAELAA
-1960 LEQKEFGSQ
+1960 LEQ
-1969 TGKGTNYQ
+1969 
-1977 IKGLKE
+1977 
-1983 NTRSGSGVVALIT
+1983 
-1996 GLNTTSLDSSKTPKE
+1996 P
-2011 LSEWFSLIS
+2011 
-2020 KNAEPA
+2020 
-2026 AKPSEPSALQ
+2026 AKPSGPSALQ

-2083 GKLSTVYYPKL
+2083 SKLSTVYYPKL

-2151 TFGTPRFLAEID
+2151 KFGTPRFLAEID

>member
-7 GNVGPYAKPLA
+7 SNVGPYAKPLA

-206 SPLALNQALDKAR
+206 SPLALNQALEKAR
-219 HGSSGAY
+219 RGSSGAY

-257 FQKDARK
+257 FQRDARN
-264 AFADPTYNRITAN
+264 AFADPTQNQTTAN

-310 YNPDNIK
+310 YNPENIK
-317 NYRNSLNII
+317 HYRNSLNII

-334 GVYKVDKYSP
+334 GVYKVDKYAP
-344 DYNVLGGSSSTI
+344 EIEQTFFGDSSSAR
-356 RSTIKAFSDT
+356 RSTIKAFGDT

-371 LADITGQS
+371 IADVFNMG
-379 DFDKAVGS
+379 DFQKAVFS

-399 AENRPV
+399 AENKPV

-412 TKADGSKGFNY
+412 TKTDGSKGFNF

-436 MLPIIATGGLV
+436 MMPIIAVGGLV
-447 GGAVRGLAGAEL
+447 GGAVKGLAGAEL
-459 GWASSAAA
+459 GWASTAAA

-478 VSAFGKE
+478 LSAFGKE

-515 NYFKRGFAGGIVEAS
+515 NYVKRGFAGGIVEAS

-642 GTTGT
+642 GTTGA
-647 GAYSF
+647 GAYSY

-686 TDQDFI
+686 TDQDFV

-709 GFDNI
+709 GFDSI

-733 LLRKNDLLT
+733 LLRKNELLT

-760 IANKLSQKEA
+760 IANKISQKEA
-770 SKIEEIKKQLAEI
+770 GKIEEIKKQLAEI

-807 KRANIQAVKKGEIS
+807 KRANIQSVKKGEIS
-821 EEDKKFFYERGLLQD
+821 EEDKKFFYEKGLLQD
-836 TDLQFTREDIDKEI
+836 ADLQFTREDIDKEI

-904 ALKKDLEYL
+904 ALKKDLDYL

-1098 EVAARAAQTPEVV
+1098 EVATQAAQTPEVV
-1111 DESGKSNRDDI
+1111 DESGNSNRDEI
-1122 YLEGYNKMLEKA
+1122 YLAGYNRMLEKA
-1134 KNSPTG
+1134 KNNPMG
-1140 FAKAFESTVK
+1140 FDKAFESAVK
-1150 SRLTKVFSSGT
+1150 NRLSRVFTRGT
-1161 KDYNTLIN
+1161 KDYNTLTN

-1232 KTTPVTPATTTP
+1232 KTTPVTPAATGTTTTTP

-1306 RNVAIIEKLPSIE
+1306 RNIALLEKLSSIP
-1319 GSTIRVMNRKLFLLY
+1319 GSRIRVMNRKLFLTY
-1334 HIGQRSRDVN
+1334 HIMQRNAEVD
-1344 PREEFEKIVTHISE
+1344 PTEEFEKIATYISE
-1358 NQMSVDNWNSLSE
+1358 NQMSVDTWNALSE

-1376 LVSPID
+1376 LMSPID
-1382 AIIGKNFYDES
+1382 AILGKNFYDEG
-1393 MLRFF
+1393 MVRFF
-1398 FTSTKVDPLK
+1398 FTSTDSKGK
-1408 PNELYPVGSG
+1408 LYPVGSG
-1418 LFTNPEAIITA
+1418 LFTNAEPIITA
-1429 IDEEKNLITID
+1429 VDGEENLITID

-1447 MPTVSKGEYPIS
+1447 MPTVSRGEYPIS

-1473 QELRNKNVD
+1473 QELRNKNAD

-1490 KKAISE
+1490 KKSIS
-1496 ADSLSDTLPFLDFD
+1496 AANSFNDSLPYMDFD

-1515 GVMLR
+1515 GVMLP

-1530 TTEVESVKKARISDF
+1530 TTEVENVKKARISDF

-1579 NNKIDSAEA
+1579 NNKIDPAEA

-1645 KSEETGKGFT
+1645 KSVETGTGFQ

-1682 GEPILR
+1682 GEPVLR

-1707 NFPIKDGEVARPV
+1707 NFPIKDGEVAKPV
-1720 NKVVYLSTESLAKQF
+1720 NKIVYLSTESLAEQF
-1735 PEITGIVPE
+1735 PEITGIVPK

-1751 PTTPAQPA
+1751 PTTPTQP
-1759 QATQATDTVADK
+1759 TQPVSVAD
-1771 IISNGDRI
+1771 
-1779 INVQTKPITDEITD
+1779 T
-1793 TDGELFLTSDKD
+1793 
-1805 PGGRVYINMDP
+1805 
-1816 LKNVLVVP
+1816 
-1824 NNTLTVIDKNTGKEV
+1824 TL
-1839 VSKELNPEGAVI
+1839 P
-1851 FEAMQGRL
+1851 
-1859 FVVANING
+1859 
-1867 QLVPFYKSSA
+1867 
-1877 GTSGKTQGDWYPF
+1877 
-1890 FGYTGAWLVKGGI
+1890 
-1903 DKGTG
+1903 
-1908 KMSYSPEID
+1908 
-1917 KVTKLL
+1917 
-1923 NENLVFP
+1923 
-1930 DKYIDRATN
+1930 
-1939 TIKGTDGEV
+1939 
-1948 LIDMNVAFKINR
+1948 
-1960 LEQKEFGSQ
+1960 
-1969 TGKGTNYQ
+1969 
-1977 IKGLKE
+1977 
-1983 NTRSGSGVVALIT
+1983 
-1996 GLNTTSLDSSKTPKE
+1996 
-2011 LSEWFSLIS
+2011 
-2020 KNAEPA
+2020 
-2026 AKPSEPSALQ
+2026 ALQ

-2042 FPTALKAISKSAV
+2042 FPRALDAISKSAV
-2055 PDAPQLS
+2055 ADAPQLS

-2083 GKLSTVYYPKL
+2083 SKLSTVYYPKL
-2094 IKNGEG
+2094 IKNNTGG
-2100 KGASVYFELTPY
+2100 TGASVYFELTPY

-2151 TFGTPRFLAEID
+2151 KFGTPRFLAEID

>member
-189 KEAEFKSYGQQI
+189 KEAEFKSYGQKI

-206 SPLALNQALDKAR
+206 SPLALNQALEKAR

-226 KNFDAFVAPRLDDA
+226 KDFDAFVAPRLDDA

-257 FQKDARK
+257 FQKDARN
-264 AFADPTYNRITAN
+264 AFANPTYNQVSAN

-310 YNPDNIK
+310 YNADNIK
-317 NYRNSLNII
+317 YYRNSLNII
-326 DQRLNSLS
+326 DQRLNSLA
-334 GVYKVDKYSP
+334 GVYKVDKYAP
-344 DYNVLGGSSSTI
+344 DITLFGEKSSAR
-356 RSTIKAFSDT
+356 RSTFKALGDT
-366 LPGQL
+366 LPGQWVL
-371 LADITGQS
+371 DLIGGS
-379 DFDKAVGS
+379 DFDKAVFS
-387 EAFYKPEVITYD
+387 ESFYKPEVITYD

-447 GGAVRGLAGAEL
+447 GGAVKGLAGAEL
-459 GWASSAAA
+459 GWASTAAA
-467 GVARGYDAINK
+467 GVARGYDALNK

-515 NYFKRGFAGGIVEAS
+515 NYVKRGFAGGIVEAS

-610 EEYALRDREE
+610 EEYALRDREQ

-642 GTTGT
+642 GTTGA
-647 GAYSF
+647 GAYSY

-686 TDQDFI
+686 TDQDFV

-709 GFDNI
+709 GFDSI

-733 LLRKNDLLT
+733 LLRKNELLT

-770 SKIEEIKKQLAEI
+770 GKIEEIKKQLAEI

-807 KRANIQAVKKGEIS
+807 KRANIQSVKKGEIS

-836 TDLQFTREDIDKEI
+836 ADLQFTREDIDKEI

-904 ALKKDLEYL
+904 ALKKDLDYL

-936 KQMYDLTNE
+936 KKMYDLTNE

-1033 KNTKYAYNVNL
+1033 KNTKYAYNVDL

-1098 EVAARAAQTPEVV
+1098 EVATQAAQTPEVV
-1111 DESGKSNRDDI
+1111 DESGNSNRDEI
-1122 YLEGYNKMLEKA
+1122 YLAGYNRMLEKA
-1134 KNSPTG
+1134 KNNPMG
-1140 FAKAFESTVK
+1140 FDKAFESAVK
-1150 SRLTKVFSSGT
+1150 SRLSRVFTRGT
-1161 KDYNTLIN
+1161 KDYNTLIS

-1232 KTTPVTPATTTP
+1232 KTTPVTPASTTTP
-1244 PKTVAKN
+1244 PKTGAKN

-1306 RNVAIIEKLPSIE
+1306 RNIALLEKLSSIP
-1319 GSTIRVMNRKLFLLY
+1319 GSRIRVMNRKLFLTY
-1334 HIGQRSRDVN
+1334 HIMQRSAEVN
-1344 PREEFEKIVTHISE
+1344 PTEEFEKIATYVSE
-1358 NQMSVDNWNSLSE
+1358 NQMSVDTWNALSE

-1376 LVSPID
+1376 LMSPID
-1382 AIIGKNFYDES
+1382 AILGKNFYDEG
-1393 MLRFF
+1393 MVRFF
-1398 FTSTKVDPLK
+1398 FTSTDSKGK
-1408 PNELYPVGSG
+1408 LYPVGSG
-1418 LFTNPEAIITA
+1418 LFTNSEPIITA
-1429 IDEEKNLITID
+1429 VDEEENLITLD

-1473 QELRNKNVD
+1473 QDLRNKNAD

-1490 KKAISE
+1490 KKSIAAANSFN
-1496 ADSLSDTLPFLDFD
+1496 DSLPYMDFD

-1515 GVMLR
+1515 GVMLP

-1579 NNKIDSAEA
+1579 NNKIDPAEA

-1645 KSEETGKGFT
+1645 KSVETGTGFQ

-1682 GEPILR
+1682 GEPVLR

-1697 NYAEYLKDTH
+1697 NFAEYLKDTH
-1707 NFPIKDGEVARPV
+1707 NFPIKDGEVAKPV
-1720 NKVVYLSTESLAKQF
+1720 NKIVYLSTESLAEQF
-1735 PEITGIVPE
+1735 PEIVGIVPK

-1751 PTTPAQPA
+1751 PTTPAQPTGA
-1759 QATQATDTVADK
+1759 RTNIEKRQGVNGVEE
-1771 IISNGDRI
+1771 ISFSNPNFKLEGFEI
-1779 INVQTKPITDEITD
+1779 AGNYWNVV
-1793 TDGELFLTSDKD
+1793 TSTERAK
-1805 PGGRVYINMDP
+1805 
-1816 LKNVLVVP
+1816 VLV
-1824 NNTLTVIDKNTGKEV
+1824 
-1839 VSKELNPEGAVI
+1839 
-1851 FEAMQGRL
+1851 
-1859 FVVANING
+1859 NING
-1867 QLVPFYKSSA
+1867 VIVPFYLTTGLA
-1877 GTSGKTQGDWYPF
+1877 GKGLVPGWYPF
-1890 FGYTGAWLVKGGI
+1890 FGIGKDGWLNKTDKSDMETYYERYWGKETAGIVKAISEELNGFY
-1903 DKGTG
+1903 GTDPSAFKNDG
-1908 KMSYSPEID
+1908 DPTATSKPLSTLAD
-1917 KVTKLL
+1917 KVEDYINSKLSYTPAINNVDARTTL
-1923 NENLVFP
+1923 RSNVEQLGKEINA
-1930 DKYIDRATN
+1930 KYDA
-1939 TIKGTDGEV
+1939 E
-1948 LIDMNVAFKINR
+1948 LAA
-1960 LEQKEFGSQ
+1960 LEQ
-1969 TGKGTNYQ
+1969 
-1977 IKGLKE
+1977 
-1983 NTRSGSGVVALIT
+1983 
-1996 GLNTTSLDSSKTPKE
+1996 P
-2011 LSEWFSLIS
+2011 
-2020 KNAEPA
+2020 
-2026 AKPSEPSALQ
+2026 AKPSGPSALQ

-2042 FPTALKAISKSAV
+2042 FPRALDAISKSAV
-2055 PDAPQLS
+2055 ADAPQLS

-2083 GKLSTVYYPKL
+2083 SKLSTVYYPKL
-2094 IKNGEG
+2094 IKNNTGG
-2100 KGASVYFELTPY
+2100 TGASVYFELTPY

-2151 TFGTPRFLAEID
+2151 KFGTPRFLAEID

-2171 MSSTVPSA
+2171 MSSTIPSA
-2179 PVAPIAP
+2179 PVAPVVPI
-2186 VAPVE
+2186 APVE
-2191 PPVTKKARPV
+2191 PPATKKARPV